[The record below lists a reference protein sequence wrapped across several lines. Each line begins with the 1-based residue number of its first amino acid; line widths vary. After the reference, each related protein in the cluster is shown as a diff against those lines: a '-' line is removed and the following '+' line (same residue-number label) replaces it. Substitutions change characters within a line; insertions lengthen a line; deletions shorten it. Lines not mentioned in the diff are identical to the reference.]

1 MAMNNRVL
9 SIEIGNSFTK
19 ICEMDYKVK
28 KPKVY
33 KVLTV
38 ETPEGIVVDGMLQP
52 TQEYADRMVNA
63 LGTNGIRTKKVIF
76 TISSTRVASREVQ
89 IPNVKASKI
98 EALVKTNAN
107 EYFPVDL
114 TQYEIGHYLAG
125 GLTENGKLRVMALAV
140 PKALLDSYYQLA
152 QMCSW
157 EVECFDY
164 SSNSLYQILRDEK
177 SEKVTMVIKIDENS
191 TIVTVLSAGKVLL
204 QRTVAY
210 GVQDAIDTMIASGAY
225 AVNDPMSAVER
236 FQKKTCLNRVLH
248 PGDKVWEENAGR
260 WEDEDAGNVEVTE
273 ARQKITASLEPLIVG
288 VSRVIDFYDS
298 RNSENPIEKSYVT
311 GLGGSF
317 SGMSKLFTN
326 CLERKVHTL
335 SEMDDKIGMSKA
347 IRSTRPAA
355 YISCLG
361 AVLAPVGL
369 IDKSTQKSKGLTVVS
384 GTNYTF
390 VSVAVLVLGV
400 ILSIAMAATSV
411 TRYLGNVAQNVYL
424 QNRVQELQP
433 AQAVY
438 NDYLAAEAQYDK
450 YTYLYAYTQT
460 PNENLVE
467 FINELEQILPDSFYT
482 NSFSSDQTG
491 ISMSVTVEG
500 KAAAARTIL
509 NIRNM
514 QSIDDVEISN
524 ITDSKDETGT
534 SIVTFSITGSYKVLG
549 VILSIA
555 MAATSVTRYLGN
567 VAQNVYLQNRV
578 QELQPA
584 QAVYN
589 DYLAAEAQYDKYTY
603 LYAYTQTPNEN
614 LVEFINELE
623 QILPDS
629 FYTNSFSSDQT
640 GISMSVTVEGKAAAA
655 RTILNIRNMQSI
667 DDVEISNITDSKD
680 ETGTSIVTF
689 SITGS
694 YKELTDET
702 EESGEAQADTQTA
715 Q

>member
-19 ICEMDYKVK
+19 ICEIDYKVK

-38 ETPEGIVVDGMLQP
+38 ETPEGVVVDGMLQP
-52 TQEYADRMVNA
+52 TQEYADHLVNA
-63 LGTNGIRTKKVIF
+63 LGTNGIRTKRVIF

-89 IPNVKASKI
+89 IPNVKANKI

-107 EYFPVDL
+107 DYFPVDL

-125 GLTENGKLRVMALAV
+125 GLTDEGKLRVMALAV

-152 QMCSW
+152 QMCGW

-177 SEKVTMVIKIDENS
+177 SEKVTMMIKIDENS

-210 GVQDAIDTMIASGAY
+210 GVQDAIETMIASGAY

-248 PGDKVWEENAGR
+248 QGDKVWEENAGR
-260 WEDEDAGNVEVTE
+260 WEDEDAGNVEVTA
-273 ARQKITASLEPLIVG
+273 ARQKITSSLEPLIVG

-298 RNSENPIEKSYVT
+298 RNSNTPIERTYVT

-335 SEMDDKIGMSKA
+335 SDMDDKIGMSKA

-369 IDKSTQKSKGLTVVS
+369 IDKSQQKGKGMTVVS

-400 ILSIAMAATSV
+400 ILSIAMAVTSL
-411 TRYLGNVAQNVYL
+411 TRYFGTVAENVTL
-424 QNRVQELQP
+424 QARVEELQP
-433 AQAVY
+433 AQTVY
-438 NDYLAAEAQYDK
+438 NEYLSAAAQYDK
-450 YTYLYAYTQT
+450 YKYLYEYTEN

-467 FINELEQILPDSFYT
+467 FINELEQILPSSFWT
-482 NSFSSDQTG
+482 NSFSSDMEG

-514 QSIDDVEISN
+514 ESIEDVQISN
-524 ITDSKDETGT
+524 ITDTQNELGESA
-534 SIVTFSITGSYKVLG
+534 VTFSITG
-549 VILSIA
+549 
-555 MAATSVTRYLGN
+555 
-567 VAQNVYLQNRV
+567 
-578 QELQPA
+578 
-584 QAVYN
+584 
-589 DYLAAEAQYDKYTY
+589 TY
-603 LYAYTQTPNEN
+603 ADIHADTEETE
-614 LVEFINELE
+614 
-623 QILPDS
+623 S
-629 FYTNSFSSDQT
+629 T
-640 GISMSVTVEGKAAAA
+640 GDT
-655 RTILNIRNMQSI
+655 
-667 DDVEISNITDSKD
+667 
-680 ETGTSIVTF
+680 TGT
-689 SITGS
+689 
-694 YKELTDET
+694 
-702 EESGEAQADTQTA
+702 TA

>member
-19 ICEMDYKVK
+19 ICEIDYKVK

-52 TQEYADRMVNA
+52 TQDYADQLVNA
-63 LGTNGIRTKKVIF
+63 LGANSIRTKKVIF

-89 IPNVKASKI
+89 IPNVKANKI

-107 EYFPVDL
+107 DYFPVDL
-114 TQYEIGHYLAG
+114 TQYEIGHYMAG
-125 GLTENGKLRVMALAV
+125 GLAENGKLRVMAMAV
-140 PKALLDSYYQLA
+140 PKALLNSYYQLA
-152 QMCSW
+152 QMCGW

-177 SEKVTMVIKIDENS
+177 SEKVTLVIKIDENS

-210 GVQDAIDTMIASGAY
+210 GVQDAIETMISSGAY
-225 AVNDPMSAVER
+225 AVTDPISAVER

-248 PGDKVWEENAGR
+248 QGDKLWEENAGR
-260 WEDEDAGNVEVTE
+260 WEDEDAGNVTIME

-298 RNSENPIEKSYVT
+298 RNGDAPIERSYVT

-335 SEMDDKIGMSKA
+335 SEVDKIGMSKA

-390 VSVAVLVLGV
+390 VSVAVLVLGI
-400 ILSIAMAATSV
+400 ILSIAMAVTSL
-411 TRYLGNVAQNVYL
+411 TRYFGTVAENVAL
-424 QNRVQELQP
+424 QARVEELQP

-438 NDYLAAEAQYDK
+438 NDYLATAAQYDK
-450 YTYLYAYTQT
+450 YQYLYEYTEN

-467 FINELEQILPDSFYT
+467 FINELEQILPSSFWT
-482 NSFSSDQTG
+482 NSFSSDQEG
-491 ISMSVTVEG
+491 ISMSVSVVG
-500 KAAAARTIL
+500 KEAAARTIL

-514 QSIDDVEISN
+514 KSIQDVQISN
-524 ITDSKDETGT
+524 ITDTKNELEESA
-534 SIVTFSITGSYKVLG
+534 VTFSITG
-549 VILSIA
+549 
-555 MAATSVTRYLGN
+555 
-567 VAQNVYLQNRV
+567 
-578 QELQPA
+578 
-584 QAVYN
+584 
-589 DYLAAEAQYDKYTY
+589 TY
-603 LYAYTQTPNEN
+603 ADIHADTE
-614 LVEFINELE
+614 
-623 QILPDS
+623 
-629 FYTNSFSSDQT
+629 
-640 GISMSVTVEGKAAAA
+640 
-655 RTILNIRNMQSI
+655 
-667 DDVEISNITDSKD
+667 
-680 ETGTSIVTF
+680 
-689 SITGS
+689 
-694 YKELTDET
+694 ET
-702 EESGEAQADTQTA
+702 ESTGDAAGTTA

>member
-19 ICEMDYKVK
+19 ICEIDYKVK

-38 ETPEGIVVDGMLQP
+38 ETPEGVVVDGMLQP
-52 TQEYADRMVNA
+52 TQEYADHLVNA
-63 LGTNGIRTKKVIF
+63 LGTNSIRTRKVIF

-89 IPNVKASKI
+89 IPNVKANKI

-107 EYFPVDL
+107 DYFPVDL
-114 TQYEIGHYLAG
+114 TQYEMGHYLAG
-125 GLTENGKLRVMALAV
+125 GLTEEGKLRVMALAV

-152 QMCSW
+152 QMCGW

-177 SEKVTMVIKIDENS
+177 SEKVTMMIKIDENS

-210 GVQDAIDTMIASGAY
+210 GVQDAIETMIASGAY

-248 PGDKVWEENAGR
+248 PGDKLWEENAGR
-260 WEDEDAGNVEVTE
+260 WEDEDAGNAEVTA
-273 ARQKITASLEPLIVG
+273 ARQKITSSLEPLIVG

-298 RNSENPIEKSYVT
+298 RNSDTPIERTYVT

-369 IDKSTQKSKGLTVVS
+369 IDKSTQKAKGLTVVS

-390 VSVAVLVLGV
+390 VSVAILVLGV
-400 ILSIAMAATSV
+400 ILSIAMAVTSL
-411 TRYLGNVAQNVYL
+411 TRYFGTVAENVAL
-424 QNRVQELQP
+424 QARVEELQP
-433 AQAVY
+433 AQTVY
-438 NDYLAAEAQYDK
+438 NEYLSAAAQYDK
-450 YTYLYAYTQT
+450 YKYLYEYTEN

-467 FINELEQILPDSFYT
+467 FINELEQILPSSFWT
-482 NSFSSDQTG
+482 NSFSSDMEG

-500 KAAAARTIL
+500 KATAARTIL

-514 QSIDDVEISN
+514 ESIEDVQISN
-524 ITDSKDETGT
+524 ITDTQNELGESA
-534 SIVTFSITGSYKVLG
+534 VTFSITG
-549 VILSIA
+549 
-555 MAATSVTRYLGN
+555 
-567 VAQNVYLQNRV
+567 
-578 QELQPA
+578 
-584 QAVYN
+584 
-589 DYLAAEAQYDKYTY
+589 TY
-603 LYAYTQTPNEN
+603 ADIHADTEETE
-614 LVEFINELE
+614 
-623 QILPDS
+623 S
-629 FYTNSFSSDQT
+629 T
-640 GISMSVTVEGKAAAA
+640 GDT
-655 RTILNIRNMQSI
+655 
-667 DDVEISNITDSKD
+667 
-680 ETGTSIVTF
+680 TGT
-689 SITGS
+689 
-694 YKELTDET
+694 
-702 EESGEAQADTQTA
+702 TA

>member
-1 MAMNNRVL
+1 MNNRVL

-19 ICEMDYKVK
+19 ICEIDYKVK

-38 ETPEGIVVDGMLQP
+38 ETPEGVVVDGMLQP
-52 TQEYADRMVNA
+52 TQEYADHLVNA
-63 LGTNGIRTKKVIF
+63 LGTNGIRTKRVIF

-89 IPNVKASKI
+89 IPNVKANKI

-107 EYFPVDL
+107 DYFPVDL

-125 GLTENGKLRVMALAV
+125 GLTEEGKLRVMALAV
-140 PKALLDSYYQLA
+140 PKALLNSYYQLA
-152 QMCSW
+152 QMCGW

-177 SEKVTMVIKIDENS
+177 SEKVTMMIKIDENS

-210 GVQDAIDTMIASGAY
+210 GVQDAIETMIASGAY

-248 PGDKVWEENAGR
+248 QGDKVWEENAGR
-260 WEDEDAGNVEVTE
+260 WEDEDAGNVEVTA

-298 RNSENPIEKSYVT
+298 RNGDTPIERTYVT

-335 SEMDDKIGMSKA
+335 SDMDDKIGMSKA

-369 IDKSTQKSKGLTVVS
+369 IDKSQQKAKGMTVVS

-400 ILSIAMAATSV
+400 ILSIAMAVTSL
-411 TRYLGNVAQNVYL
+411 TRYFGTVAENVAL
-424 QNRVQELQP
+424 QERVEELQP
-433 AQAVY
+433 AQTVY
-438 NDYLAAEAQYDK
+438 NEYLSTAAQYDK
-450 YTYLYAYTQT
+450 YKYLYEYTEN

-467 FINELEQILPDSFYT
+467 FINELEQILPSSFWT
-482 NSFSSDQTG
+482 NSFSSDMEG

-514 QSIDDVEISN
+514 ESIEDVQISN
-524 ITDSKDETGT
+524 ITDTQNELGESA
-534 SIVTFSITGSYKVLG
+534 VTFSITG
-549 VILSIA
+549 
-555 MAATSVTRYLGN
+555 
-567 VAQNVYLQNRV
+567 
-578 QELQPA
+578 
-584 QAVYN
+584 
-589 DYLAAEAQYDKYTY
+589 TY
-603 LYAYTQTPNEN
+603 ADIHADTEETE
-614 LVEFINELE
+614 
-623 QILPDS
+623 S
-629 FYTNSFSSDQT
+629 T
-640 GISMSVTVEGKAAAA
+640 GDT
-655 RTILNIRNMQSI
+655 
-667 DDVEISNITDSKD
+667 
-680 ETGTSIVTF
+680 TGT
-689 SITGS
+689 
-694 YKELTDET
+694 
-702 EESGEAQADTQTA
+702 TA

>member
-19 ICEMDYKVK
+19 ICEIDYKVK

-38 ETPEGIVVDGMLQP
+38 ETPEGVVVDGMLQP
-52 TQEYADRMVNA
+52 TQEYADHLVNA
-63 LGTNGIRTKKVIF
+63 LGTNGIHTRRVIF

-89 IPNVKASKI
+89 IPNVKANKI

-107 EYFPVDL
+107 DYFPVDL

-125 GLTENGKLRVMALAV
+125 GLTEEGKLRVMALAV

-152 QMCSW
+152 QMCGW

-177 SEKVTMVIKIDENS
+177 SEKVTMMIKIDENS

-210 GVQDAIDTMIASGAY
+210 GVQDAIETMIASGAY

-248 PGDKVWEENAGR
+248 QGDKLWEENAGR
-260 WEDEDAGNVEVTE
+260 WEDEDAGNVEVTA
-273 ARQKITASLEPLIVG
+273 ARQKITSSLEPLIVG

-298 RNSENPIEKSYVT
+298 RNSNTPIERTYVT

-335 SEMDDKIGMSKA
+335 SDMDDKIGMSKA

-369 IDKSTQKSKGLTVVS
+369 IDKSQQKAKGMTVVS

-390 VSVAVLVLGV
+390 VSVAILVLGV
-400 ILSIAMAATSV
+400 ILSIAMAVTSL
-411 TRYLGNVAQNVYL
+411 TRYFGTVAENVAL
-424 QNRVQELQP
+424 QARVEELQP
-433 AQAVY
+433 AQTVY
-438 NDYLAAEAQYDK
+438 NEYLSAAAQYDK
-450 YTYLYAYTQT
+450 YKYLYEYTEN

-482 NSFSSDQTG
+482 DSFSSDQTG
-491 ISMSVTVEG
+491 ISMTVNVEG

-514 QSIDDVEISN
+514 ESIEDVQISN
-524 ITDSKDETGT
+524 ITDNQDEMGGSWVMFSMTGT
-534 SIVTFSITGSYKVLG
+534 YRE
-549 VILSIA
+549 LS
-555 MAATSVTRYLGN
+555 
-567 VAQNVYLQNRV
+567 
-578 QELQPA
+578 
-584 QAVYN
+584 
-589 DYLAAEAQYDKYTY
+589 
-603 LYAYTQTPNEN
+603 
-614 LVEFINELE
+614 
-623 QILPDS
+623 
-629 FYTNSFSSDQT
+629 
-640 GISMSVTVEGKAAAA
+640 
-655 RTILNIRNMQSI
+655 
-667 DDVEISNITDSKD
+667 
-680 ETGTSIVTF
+680 
-689 SITGS
+689 
-694 YKELTDET
+694 DET
-702 EESGEAQADTQTA
+702 EETGETVESTQSV

>member
-9 SIEIGNSFTK
+9 SIEISNSFTK
-19 ICEMDYKVK
+19 ICEIDYKVK

-38 ETPEGIVVDGMLQP
+38 ETPEGVVVDGMLQP
-52 TQEYADRMVNA
+52 TQEYADHLVNA
-63 LGTNGIRTKKVIF
+63 LGTNGIHTKRVIF

-89 IPNVKASKI
+89 IPNVKANKI

-107 EYFPVDL
+107 DYFPVDL

-125 GLTENGKLRVMALAV
+125 GLTEEGKLRVMALAV

-152 QMCSW
+152 QMCGW

-177 SEKVTMVIKIDENS
+177 TETVTMMIKIDENS

-210 GVQDAIDTMIASGAY
+210 GVQDAIETMIASGAY

-248 PGDKVWEENAGR
+248 QGDKLWEENAGR
-260 WEDEDAGNVEVTE
+260 WEDEDAGNVEVTA
-273 ARQKITASLEPLIVG
+273 ARQKITSSLEPLIVG

-298 RNSENPIEKSYVT
+298 RNSNTPIERTYVT

-335 SEMDDKIGMSKA
+335 SDMDDKIGMSKA

-369 IDKSTQKSKGLTVVS
+369 IDKSQQKGKGMTVVS

-400 ILSIAMAATSV
+400 ILSIAMAVTSL
-411 TRYLGNVAQNVYL
+411 TRYFGTVAENVAL
-424 QNRVQELQP
+424 QARVEELQP
-433 AQAVY
+433 AQTVY
-438 NDYLAAEAQYDK
+438 NEYLSTAAQYDK
-450 YTYLYAYTQT
+450 YKYLYEYTEN

-482 NSFSSDQTG
+482 DSFSSDQTG
-491 ISMSVTVEG
+491 ISMTVNVEG

-514 QSIDDVEISN
+514 ESIEDVQISN
-524 ITDSKDETGT
+524 ITDNQDEMGGSWVMFSMTGT
-534 SIVTFSITGSYKVLG
+534 YRE
-549 VILSIA
+549 LS
-555 MAATSVTRYLGN
+555 
-567 VAQNVYLQNRV
+567 
-578 QELQPA
+578 
-584 QAVYN
+584 
-589 DYLAAEAQYDKYTY
+589 
-603 LYAYTQTPNEN
+603 
-614 LVEFINELE
+614 
-623 QILPDS
+623 
-629 FYTNSFSSDQT
+629 
-640 GISMSVTVEGKAAAA
+640 
-655 RTILNIRNMQSI
+655 
-667 DDVEISNITDSKD
+667 
-680 ETGTSIVTF
+680 
-689 SITGS
+689 
-694 YKELTDET
+694 DET
-702 EESGEAQADTQTA
+702 EETGETVESTQSV

>member
-1 MAMNNRVL
+1 MNNRVL
-9 SIEIGNSFTK
+9 SIEISNSFTK
-19 ICEMDYKVK
+19 ICEIDYKVK

-38 ETPEGIVVDGMLQP
+38 ETPEGVVVDGMLQP
-52 TQEYADRMVNA
+52 TQEYADHLVNA
-63 LGTNGIRTKKVIF
+63 LGTNGIHTKRVIF

-89 IPNVKASKI
+89 IPNVKANKI

-107 EYFPVDL
+107 DYFPVDL

-125 GLTENGKLRVMALAV
+125 GLTEEGKLRVMALAV

-152 QMCSW
+152 QMCGW

-177 SEKVTMVIKIDENS
+177 SEKVTMMIKIDENN

-210 GVQDAIDTMIASGAY
+210 GVQDAIETMIASGAY

-248 PGDKVWEENAGR
+248 QGDKLWEENAGR
-260 WEDEDAGNVEVTE
+260 WEDEDAGNVEVTA
-273 ARQKITASLEPLIVG
+273 ARQKITATLEPLIVG
-288 VSRVIDFYDS
+288 VNRVIDFYDS
-298 RNSENPIEKSYVT
+298 RNGDTPIERTYVT

-335 SEMDDKIGMSKA
+335 SDMEDKIGMSKA

-369 IDKSTQKSKGLTVVS
+369 IDKSQQKAKGMTVVS

-400 ILSIAMAATSV
+400 ILSIAMAVTSL
-411 TRYLGNVAQNVYL
+411 TRYFGTVAENVAL
-424 QNRVQELQP
+424 QARVEELQP

-438 NDYLAAEAQYDK
+438 NEYLSTAAQYDK
-450 YTYLYAYTQT
+450 YKYLYEYTEN

-467 FINELEQILPDSFYT
+467 FINELEQILPSSFWT
-482 NSFSSDQTG
+482 NSFSSDMEG

-514 QSIDDVEISN
+514 ESIEDVQISN
-524 ITDSKDETGT
+524 ITDTQNELGESA
-534 SIVTFSITGSYKVLG
+534 VTFSITG
-549 VILSIA
+549 
-555 MAATSVTRYLGN
+555 
-567 VAQNVYLQNRV
+567 
-578 QELQPA
+578 
-584 QAVYN
+584 
-589 DYLAAEAQYDKYTY
+589 TY
-603 LYAYTQTPNEN
+603 ADIHADTEETE
-614 LVEFINELE
+614 
-623 QILPDS
+623 S
-629 FYTNSFSSDQT
+629 T
-640 GISMSVTVEGKAAAA
+640 GDT
-655 RTILNIRNMQSI
+655 
-667 DDVEISNITDSKD
+667 
-680 ETGTSIVTF
+680 TGT
-689 SITGS
+689 
-694 YKELTDET
+694 
-702 EESGEAQADTQTA
+702 TA

>member
-1 MAMNNRVL
+1 MNNRVL

-19 ICEMDYKVK
+19 ICEIDYKVK

-38 ETPEGIVVDGMLQP
+38 ETPEGVVVDGMLQP
-52 TQEYADRMVNA
+52 TQEYADHLVNA
-63 LGTNGIRTKKVIF
+63 LGTNGIHTRRVIF

-89 IPNVKASKI
+89 IPNVKANKI

-107 EYFPVDL
+107 DYFPVDL

-125 GLTENGKLRVMALAV
+125 GLTEEGKLRVMALAV

-152 QMCSW
+152 QMCGW

-177 SEKVTMVIKIDENS
+177 SEKVTMMIKIDENS

-210 GVQDAIDTMIASGAY
+210 GVQDAIETMIASGAY

-248 PGDKVWEENAGR
+248 QGDKLWEENAGR
-260 WEDEDAGNVEVTE
+260 WEDEDAGNVEVTA

-298 RNSENPIEKSYVT
+298 RNSDTPIERTYVT

-369 IDKSTQKSKGLTVVS
+369 IDKSTQKAKGLTVVS

-400 ILSIAMAATSV
+400 ILSIAMAVTSL
-411 TRYLGNVAQNVYL
+411 TRYFGTVAENVTL
-424 QNRVQELQP
+424 QARVEELQP
-433 AQAVY
+433 AQTVY
-438 NDYLAAEAQYDK
+438 NEYLSAAAQYDK
-450 YTYLYAYTQT
+450 YKYLYEYTEN

-467 FINELEQILPDSFYT
+467 FINELEQILPSSFWT
-482 NSFSSDQTG
+482 NSFSSDMEG

-514 QSIDDVEISN
+514 ESIEDVQISN
-524 ITDSKDETGT
+524 ITDTQNELGESA
-534 SIVTFSITGSYKVLG
+534 VTFSITG
-549 VILSIA
+549 
-555 MAATSVTRYLGN
+555 
-567 VAQNVYLQNRV
+567 
-578 QELQPA
+578 
-584 QAVYN
+584 
-589 DYLAAEAQYDKYTY
+589 TY
-603 LYAYTQTPNEN
+603 ADIHADTEETE
-614 LVEFINELE
+614 
-623 QILPDS
+623 S
-629 FYTNSFSSDQT
+629 T
-640 GISMSVTVEGKAAAA
+640 GDT
-655 RTILNIRNMQSI
+655 
-667 DDVEISNITDSKD
+667 
-680 ETGTSIVTF
+680 TGT
-689 SITGS
+689 
-694 YKELTDET
+694 
-702 EESGEAQADTQTA
+702 TA

>member
-1 MAMNNRVL
+1 MNNRVL

-19 ICEMDYKVK
+19 ICEIDYKVK

-38 ETPEGIVVDGMLQP
+38 ETPEGVVVDGMLQP
-52 TQEYADRMVNA
+52 TQEYADHLVNA
-63 LGTNGIRTKKVIF
+63 LGTNGIRTKRVIF

-89 IPNVKASKI
+89 IPNVKANKI

-107 EYFPVDL
+107 DYFPVDL

-125 GLTENGKLRVMALAV
+125 GLTEEGKLRVMALAV

-152 QMCSW
+152 QMCGW

-177 SEKVTMVIKIDENS
+177 SEKVTMMIKIDENS

-210 GVQDAIDTMIASGAY
+210 GVQDAIETMIASGAY

-248 PGDKVWEENAGR
+248 QGDKLWEENAGR
-260 WEDEDAGNVEVTE
+260 WEDEDAGNVEVTA

-298 RNSENPIEKSYVT
+298 RNSDTPIERTYVT

-347 IRSTRPAA
+347 IRSTRPEA

-369 IDKSTQKSKGLTVVS
+369 IDKSTQKAKGLTVVS

-400 ILSIAMAATSV
+400 ILSIAMAVTSL
-411 TRYLGNVAQNVYL
+411 TRYFGTVAENVTL
-424 QNRVQELQP
+424 QARVEELQP
-433 AQAVY
+433 AQTVY
-438 NDYLAAEAQYDK
+438 NEYLSAAAQYDK
-450 YTYLYAYTQT
+450 YKYLYEYTEN

-467 FINELEQILPDSFYT
+467 FINELEQILPSSFWT
-482 NSFSSDQTG
+482 NSFSSDMEG

-514 QSIDDVEISN
+514 ESIEDVQISN
-524 ITDSKDETGT
+524 ITDAQNELGESA
-534 SIVTFSITGSYKVLG
+534 VTFSITGTYADIHADSEEAENTG
-549 VILSIA
+549 D
-555 MAATSVTRYLGN
+555 AA
-567 VAQNVYLQNRV
+567 
-578 QELQPA
+578 
-584 QAVYN
+584 
-589 DYLAAEAQYDKYTY
+589 
-603 LYAYTQTPNEN
+603 
-614 LVEFINELE
+614 
-623 QILPDS
+623 
-629 FYTNSFSSDQT
+629 
-640 GISMSVTVEGKAAAA
+640 
-655 RTILNIRNMQSI
+655 
-667 DDVEISNITDSKD
+667 
-680 ETGTSIVTF
+680 GT
-689 SITGS
+689 
-694 YKELTDET
+694 
-702 EESGEAQADTQTA
+702 TA

>member
-19 ICEMDYKVK
+19 ICEIDYKVK

-38 ETPEGIVVDGMLQP
+38 ETPEGVVVDGMLQP
-52 TQEYADRMVNA
+52 TQEYADHLVNA
-63 LGTNGIRTKKVIF
+63 LGTNGIRTKRVIF

-89 IPNVKASKI
+89 IPNVKANKI

-107 EYFPVDL
+107 DYFPVDL

-125 GLTENGKLRVMALAV
+125 GLTEEGKLRVMALAV
-140 PKALLDSYYQLA
+140 PKALLNSYYQLA
-152 QMCSW
+152 QMCGW

-177 SEKVTMVIKIDENS
+177 SEKVTMMIKIDENN

-210 GVQDAIDTMIASGAY
+210 GVQDAIETMIASGAY
-225 AVNDPMSAVER
+225 AVSDPMSAVER

-248 PGDKVWEENAGR
+248 QGDKLWEENAGR
-260 WEDEDAGNVEVTE
+260 WEDEDAGNAEVTA
-273 ARQKITASLEPLIVG
+273 ARQKITSSLEPLIVG

-298 RNSENPIEKSYVT
+298 RNSNTPIERTYVT

-335 SEMDDKIGMSKA
+335 SDMDDKIGMSKA

-369 IDKSTQKSKGLTVVS
+369 IDKSQQKAKGMTVVS

-390 VSVAVLVLGV
+390 VSVAILVLGV
-400 ILSIAMAATSV
+400 ILSIAMAVTSL
-411 TRYLGNVAQNVYL
+411 TRYFGTVAENVAL
-424 QNRVQELQP
+424 QARVEELQP
-433 AQAVY
+433 TQTVY
-438 NDYLAAEAQYDK
+438 NEYLSAAAQYDK
-450 YTYLYAYTQT
+450 YKYLYEYTEN

-482 NSFSSDQTG
+482 DSFSSDQTG
-491 ISMSVTVEG
+491 ISMTVNVEG

-514 QSIDDVEISN
+514 ESIEDVQISN
-524 ITDSKDETGT
+524 ITDNQDEMGGSWVMFSMTGT
-534 SIVTFSITGSYKVLG
+534 YRE
-549 VILSIA
+549 LS
-555 MAATSVTRYLGN
+555 
-567 VAQNVYLQNRV
+567 
-578 QELQPA
+578 
-584 QAVYN
+584 
-589 DYLAAEAQYDKYTY
+589 
-603 LYAYTQTPNEN
+603 
-614 LVEFINELE
+614 
-623 QILPDS
+623 
-629 FYTNSFSSDQT
+629 
-640 GISMSVTVEGKAAAA
+640 
-655 RTILNIRNMQSI
+655 
-667 DDVEISNITDSKD
+667 
-680 ETGTSIVTF
+680 
-689 SITGS
+689 
-694 YKELTDET
+694 DET
-702 EESGEAQADTQTA
+702 EETGETVESTQSV

>member
-1 MAMNNRVL
+1 MNNRVL

-19 ICEMDYKVK
+19 ICEIDYKVK

-38 ETPEGIVVDGMLQP
+38 ETPEGVVVDGMLQP
-52 TQEYADRMVNA
+52 TQEYADRMVSA
-63 LGTNGIRTKKVIF
+63 LGTNGIRTKRVIF

-107 EYFPVDL
+107 DYFPVDL

-125 GLTENGKLRVMALAV
+125 GLTEDGKLRVMALAV
-140 PKALLDSYYQLA
+140 PKALLNSYYQLA
-152 QMCSW
+152 QMCGW

-177 SEKVTMVIKIDENS
+177 SEKVTMMIKIDENN

-210 GVQDAIDTMIASGAY
+210 GVQDAIETMIASGAY

-248 PGDKVWEENAGR
+248 QGDKLWEENAGR
-260 WEDEDAGNVEVTE
+260 WEDEDAGNVEVTA

-298 RNSENPIEKSYVT
+298 RNGDTPIERTYVT

-335 SEMDDKIGMSKA
+335 SDMDDKIGMSKA

-369 IDKSTQKSKGLTVVS
+369 IDKSQQKTKGMTVVS

-400 ILSIAMAATSV
+400 ILSIAMAVTSL
-411 TRYLGNVAQNVYL
+411 TRYFGTVAENVAL
-424 QNRVQELQP
+424 QARVEELQP

-438 NDYLAAEAQYDK
+438 NEYLSAAAQYDK
-450 YTYLYAYTQT
+450 YKYLYEYTEN

-482 NSFSSDQTG
+482 DSFSSDQTG
-491 ISMSVTVEG
+491 ISMTVNVEG

-514 QSIDDVEISN
+514 ESIEDVQISN
-524 ITDSKDETGT
+524 ITDNQDEMGGSWVMFSMTGT
-534 SIVTFSITGSYKVLG
+534 YRE
-549 VILSIA
+549 LS
-555 MAATSVTRYLGN
+555 
-567 VAQNVYLQNRV
+567 
-578 QELQPA
+578 
-584 QAVYN
+584 
-589 DYLAAEAQYDKYTY
+589 
-603 LYAYTQTPNEN
+603 
-614 LVEFINELE
+614 
-623 QILPDS
+623 
-629 FYTNSFSSDQT
+629 
-640 GISMSVTVEGKAAAA
+640 
-655 RTILNIRNMQSI
+655 
-667 DDVEISNITDSKD
+667 
-680 ETGTSIVTF
+680 
-689 SITGS
+689 
-694 YKELTDET
+694 DET
-702 EESGEAQADTQTA
+702 EETGETVESTQSV

>member
-19 ICEMDYKVK
+19 ICEIDYKVK

-38 ETPEGIVVDGMLQP
+38 ETPEGVVVDGMLQP
-52 TQEYADRMVNA
+52 TQEYADHLVNA
-63 LGTNGIRTKKVIF
+63 LGTNGIRTKRVIF

-107 EYFPVDL
+107 DYFPVDL

-125 GLTENGKLRVMALAV
+125 GLTEDGKLRVMALAV
-140 PKALLDSYYQLA
+140 PKALLNSYYQLA
-152 QMCSW
+152 QMCGW

-177 SEKVTMVIKIDENS
+177 SEKVTMMIKIDENN

-210 GVQDAIDTMIASGAY
+210 GVQDAIETMIASGAY

-248 PGDKVWEENAGR
+248 QGDKLWEENAGR
-260 WEDEDAGNVEVTE
+260 WEDEDAGNVEVTA
-273 ARQKITASLEPLIVG
+273 ARQKITSSLEPLIVG

-298 RNSENPIEKSYVT
+298 RNGDTPIERTYVT

-335 SEMDDKIGMSKA
+335 SDMDDKIGMSKA

-369 IDKSTQKSKGLTVVS
+369 IDKSQQKAKGMTVVS

-400 ILSIAMAATSV
+400 ILSIAMAVTSL
-411 TRYLGNVAQNVYL
+411 TRYFGTVAENVAL
-424 QNRVQELQP
+424 QARVEELQP

-438 NDYLAAEAQYDK
+438 NEYLSAAAQYDK
-450 YTYLYAYTQT
+450 YKYLYEYTEN

-482 NSFSSDQTG
+482 DSFSSDQTG
-491 ISMSVTVEG
+491 ISMTVNVEG

-514 QSIDDVEISN
+514 ESIEDVQISN
-524 ITDSKDETGT
+524 ITDNQDEMGGSWVMFSMTGT
-534 SIVTFSITGSYKVLG
+534 YRE
-549 VILSIA
+549 LS
-555 MAATSVTRYLGN
+555 
-567 VAQNVYLQNRV
+567 
-578 QELQPA
+578 
-584 QAVYN
+584 
-589 DYLAAEAQYDKYTY
+589 
-603 LYAYTQTPNEN
+603 
-614 LVEFINELE
+614 
-623 QILPDS
+623 
-629 FYTNSFSSDQT
+629 
-640 GISMSVTVEGKAAAA
+640 
-655 RTILNIRNMQSI
+655 
-667 DDVEISNITDSKD
+667 
-680 ETGTSIVTF
+680 
-689 SITGS
+689 
-694 YKELTDET
+694 DET
-702 EESGEAQADTQTA
+702 EETGETVESTQSV

>member
-1 MAMNNRVL
+1 MNNRVL
-9 SIEIGNSFTK
+9 SIEISNSFTK
-19 ICEMDYKVK
+19 ICEIDYKVK

-38 ETPEGIVVDGMLQP
+38 ETPEGVVVDGMLQP
-52 TQEYADRMVNA
+52 TQEYADHLVNA
-63 LGTNGIRTKKVIF
+63 LGTNGIHTKRVIF

-89 IPNVKASKI
+89 IPNVKANKI

-107 EYFPVDL
+107 DYFPVDL

-125 GLTENGKLRVMALAV
+125 GLTEEGKLRVMALAV

-152 QMCSW
+152 QMCGW

-177 SEKVTMVIKIDENS
+177 SEKVTMMIKIDENN

-210 GVQDAIDTMIASGAY
+210 GVQDAIETMIASGAY

-248 PGDKVWEENAGR
+248 QGDKLWEENAGR
-260 WEDEDAGNVEVTE
+260 WEDEDAGNVEVTA
-273 ARQKITASLEPLIVG
+273 ARQKITSSLETLIVG

-298 RNSENPIEKSYVT
+298 RNGDNPIQKTFVT

-335 SEMDDKIGMSKA
+335 SDMEDKIGMSKA

-355 YISCLG
+355 YMSCLG

-369 IDKSTQKSKGLTVVS
+369 IDKSQQKAKGMTVVS

-400 ILSIAMAATSV
+400 ILSIAMAVTSL
-411 TRYLGNVAQNVYL
+411 TRYFGTVAENVAL
-424 QNRVQELQP
+424 QARVEELQP

-438 NDYLAAEAQYDK
+438 NDYLATAAQYDK
-450 YTYLYAYTQT
+450 YQYLYEYTEN

-467 FINELEQILPDSFYT
+467 FINELEQILPSSFWT
-482 NSFSSDQTG
+482 NSFSSDMEG

-514 QSIDDVEISN
+514 ESIEDVQISN
-524 ITDSKDETGT
+524 ITDAQNELGESA
-534 SIVTFSITGSYKVLG
+534 VTFSITGTYADIHADSEEAENTG
-549 VILSIA
+549 DAAGTIA
-555 MAATSVTRYLGN
+555 
-567 VAQNVYLQNRV
+567 Q
-578 QELQPA
+578 
-584 QAVYN
+584 
-589 DYLAAEAQYDKYTY
+589 
-603 LYAYTQTPNEN
+603 
-614 LVEFINELE
+614 
-623 QILPDS
+623 
-629 FYTNSFSSDQT
+629 
-640 GISMSVTVEGKAAAA
+640 
-655 RTILNIRNMQSI
+655 
-667 DDVEISNITDSKD
+667 
-680 ETGTSIVTF
+680 
-689 SITGS
+689 
-694 YKELTDET
+694 
-702 EESGEAQADTQTA
+702 
-715 Q
+715 

>member
-19 ICEMDYKVK
+19 ICEIDYKVK

-38 ETPEGIVVDGMLQP
+38 ETQEGVVVDGMLQP
-52 TQEYADRMVNA
+52 TQEYADHLVNA
-63 LGTNGIRTKKVIF
+63 LGTNGIRTRKVIF

-89 IPNVKASKI
+89 IPNVKANKI

-107 EYFPVDL
+107 DYFPVDL

-125 GLTENGKLRVMALAV
+125 GLTEDGKLRVMALAV
-140 PKALLDSYYQLA
+140 PKALLNSYYQLA
-152 QMCSW
+152 QMCGW

-177 SEKVTMVIKIDENS
+177 TETVTMMIKIDENS

-210 GVQDAIDTMIASGAY
+210 GVQDAIETMIASGAY

-248 PGDKVWEENAGR
+248 PGDRLWEENAGR
-260 WEDEDAGNVEVTE
+260 WEDEDAGNVEVTA
-273 ARQKITASLEPLIVG
+273 ARQKITSSLEPLIVG

-298 RNSENPIEKSYVT
+298 RNGDNPIQKTFVT

-335 SEMDDKIGMSKA
+335 SDMEDKIGMSKA

-369 IDKSTQKSKGLTVVS
+369 IDKSQQKTKGMTVVS

-400 ILSIAMAATSV
+400 ILSIAMAVTSL
-411 TRYLGNVAQNVYL
+411 TRYFGTVAENVAL
-424 QNRVQELQP
+424 QARVEELQP

-438 NDYLAAEAQYDK
+438 NDYLATAAQYDK
-450 YTYLYAYTQT
+450 YQYLYEYTEN

-467 FINELEQILPDSFYT
+467 FINELEQILPSSFWT
-482 NSFSSDQTG
+482 NSFSSDMEG

-514 QSIDDVEISN
+514 ESIEDVQISN
-524 ITDSKDETGT
+524 ITDAQNELGESA
-534 SIVTFSITGSYKVLG
+534 VTFSITGTYADIHADSEEAENTG
-549 VILSIA
+549 D
-555 MAATSVTRYLGN
+555 AA
-567 VAQNVYLQNRV
+567 
-578 QELQPA
+578 
-584 QAVYN
+584 
-589 DYLAAEAQYDKYTY
+589 
-603 LYAYTQTPNEN
+603 
-614 LVEFINELE
+614 
-623 QILPDS
+623 
-629 FYTNSFSSDQT
+629 
-640 GISMSVTVEGKAAAA
+640 
-655 RTILNIRNMQSI
+655 
-667 DDVEISNITDSKD
+667 
-680 ETGTSIVTF
+680 GT
-689 SITGS
+689 
-694 YKELTDET
+694 
-702 EESGEAQADTQTA
+702 TA

>member
-1 MAMNNRVL
+1 MNNRVL

-19 ICEMDYKVK
+19 ICEIDYKVK

-52 TQEYADRMVNA
+52 TQEYADHLVNA
-63 LGTNGIRTKKVIF
+63 LGTNGIRTKRVIF

-89 IPNVKASKI
+89 IPNVKANKI

-107 EYFPVDL
+107 DYFPVDL

-125 GLTENGKLRVMALAV
+125 GLTEEGKLRVMALAV
-140 PKALLDSYYQLA
+140 PKALLNSYYQLA
-152 QMCSW
+152 QMCGW

-177 SEKVTMVIKIDENS
+177 SEKVTMMIKIDENS

-210 GVQDAIDTMIASGAY
+210 GVQDAIETMIASGAY
-225 AVNDPMSAVER
+225 AVSNPMSAVER

-248 PGDKVWEENAGR
+248 PGDKLWEENAGR
-260 WEDEDAGNVEVTE
+260 WEDEDAGNAEVTA
-273 ARQKITASLEPLIVG
+273 ARQKITSSLEPLIVG

-298 RNSENPIEKSYVT
+298 RNSNTPIERTYVT

-335 SEMDDKIGMSKA
+335 SDMDDKIGMSKA

-369 IDKSTQKSKGLTVVS
+369 IDKSQQKGKGMTVVS

-400 ILSIAMAATSV
+400 ILSIAMAVTSL
-411 TRYLGNVAQNVYL
+411 TRYFGTVAENVAL
-424 QNRVQELQP
+424 QARVEELQP
-433 AQAVY
+433 AQTVY
-438 NDYLAAEAQYDK
+438 NEYLSAAAQYDK
-450 YTYLYAYTQT
+450 YKYLYEYTEN

-467 FINELEQILPDSFYT
+467 FINELEQILPSSFWT
-482 NSFSSDQTG
+482 NSFSSDLEG
-491 ISMSVTVEG
+491 ISMSVSVVG
-500 KAAAARTIL
+500 KEAAARTIL

-514 QSIDDVEISN
+514 KSISDVQISN
-524 ITDSKDETGT
+524 ITDTQNEIGEST
-534 SIVTFSITGSYKVLG
+534 VTFSITG
-549 VILSIA
+549 
-555 MAATSVTRYLGN
+555 
-567 VAQNVYLQNRV
+567 
-578 QELQPA
+578 
-584 QAVYN
+584 
-589 DYLAAEAQYDKYTY
+589 TY
-603 LYAYTQTPNEN
+603 ADLNE
-614 LVEFINELE
+614 
-623 QILPDS
+623 
-629 FYTNSFSSDQT
+629 
-640 GISMSVTVEGKAAAA
+640 
-655 RTILNIRNMQSI
+655 
-667 DDVEISNITDSKD
+667 
-680 ETGTSIVTF
+680 
-689 SITGS
+689 
-694 YKELTDET
+694 ET
-702 EESGEAQADTQTA
+702 EETGETSGTTA

>member
-1 MAMNNRVL
+1 MNNRVL

-19 ICEMDYKVK
+19 ICEIDYKVK

-38 ETPEGIVVDGMLQP
+38 ETPEGVVVDGMLQP
-52 TQEYADRMVNA
+52 TQEYADHLVNA
-63 LGTNGIRTKKVIF
+63 LGTNGIRTKRVIF

-89 IPNVKASKI
+89 IPNVKANKI

-107 EYFPVDL
+107 DYFPVDL

-125 GLTENGKLRVMALAV
+125 GLTEEGKLRVMALAV

-152 QMCSW
+152 QMCGW

-177 SEKVTMVIKIDENS
+177 SEKVTMMIKIDENN

-210 GVQDAIDTMIASGAY
+210 GVQDAIETMIASGAY

-248 PGDKVWEENAGR
+248 QGDKLWEENAGR
-260 WEDEDAGNVEVTE
+260 WEDEDAGNVEVTA
-273 ARQKITASLEPLIVG
+273 ARQKITSTLEPLIVG
-288 VSRVIDFYDS
+288 VNRVIDFYDS
-298 RNSENPIEKSYVT
+298 RNSNTPIERTYVT

-335 SEMDDKIGMSKA
+335 SDMDDKIGMSKA

-369 IDKSTQKSKGLTVVS
+369 IDKSTQKAKGLTVVS

-400 ILSIAMAATSV
+400 ILSIAMAVTSL
-411 TRYLGNVAQNVYL
+411 TRYFGTVAENVAL
-424 QNRVQELQP
+424 QARVEELQP
-433 AQAVY
+433 AQTVY
-438 NDYLAAEAQYDK
+438 NEYLSAAAQYDK
-450 YTYLYAYTQT
+450 YKYLYEYTEN

-482 NSFSSDQTG
+482 DSFSSDQTG
-491 ISMSVTVEG
+491 ISMTVNVEG

-514 QSIDDVEISN
+514 ESIEDVQISN
-524 ITDSKDETGT
+524 ITDNQDEMGGSWVMFSMTGT
-534 SIVTFSITGSYKVLG
+534 YRE
-549 VILSIA
+549 LS
-555 MAATSVTRYLGN
+555 
-567 VAQNVYLQNRV
+567 
-578 QELQPA
+578 
-584 QAVYN
+584 
-589 DYLAAEAQYDKYTY
+589 
-603 LYAYTQTPNEN
+603 
-614 LVEFINELE
+614 
-623 QILPDS
+623 
-629 FYTNSFSSDQT
+629 
-640 GISMSVTVEGKAAAA
+640 
-655 RTILNIRNMQSI
+655 
-667 DDVEISNITDSKD
+667 
-680 ETGTSIVTF
+680 
-689 SITGS
+689 
-694 YKELTDET
+694 DET
-702 EESGEAQADTQTA
+702 EETGETVESTQSV

>member
-19 ICEMDYKVK
+19 ICEIDYKVK

-38 ETPEGIVVDGMLQP
+38 ETPEGVVVDGMLQP
-52 TQEYADRMVNA
+52 TQEYADHLVNA
-63 LGTNGIRTKKVIF
+63 LGTNGIRTKRVIF

-89 IPNVKASKI
+89 IPNVKANKI

-107 EYFPVDL
+107 DYFPVDL

-125 GLTENGKLRVMALAV
+125 GLTEEGKLRVMALAV
-140 PKALLDSYYQLA
+140 PKALLNSYYQLA
-152 QMCSW
+152 QMCGW

-177 SEKVTMVIKIDENS
+177 SEKVTMMIKIDENN

-210 GVQDAIDTMIASGAY
+210 GVQDAIETMIASGAY

-248 PGDKVWEENAGR
+248 QGDKLWEENAGR
-260 WEDEDAGNVEVTE
+260 WEDEDAGNVEVTA
-273 ARQKITASLEPLIVG
+273 ARQKITATLEPLIVG
-288 VSRVIDFYDS
+288 VNRVIDFYDS
-298 RNSENPIEKSYVT
+298 RNGDTPIERTYVT

-335 SEMDDKIGMSKA
+335 SDMEDKIGMSKA

-369 IDKSTQKSKGLTVVS
+369 IDKSQQKAKGMTVVS

-400 ILSIAMAATSV
+400 ILSIAMAVTSL
-411 TRYLGNVAQNVYL
+411 TRYFGTVAENVAL
-424 QNRVQELQP
+424 QARVEELQP
-433 AQAVY
+433 AQTVY
-438 NDYLAAEAQYDK
+438 NEYLSTAAQYDK
-450 YTYLYAYTQT
+450 YKYLYEYTEN

-467 FINELEQILPDSFYT
+467 FINELEQILPSSFWT
-482 NSFSSDQTG
+482 NSFSSDMEG

-514 QSIDDVEISN
+514 ESIEDVQISN
-524 ITDSKDETGT
+524 ITDTQNELGESA
-534 SIVTFSITGSYKVLG
+534 VTFSITG
-549 VILSIA
+549 
-555 MAATSVTRYLGN
+555 
-567 VAQNVYLQNRV
+567 
-578 QELQPA
+578 
-584 QAVYN
+584 
-589 DYLAAEAQYDKYTY
+589 TY
-603 LYAYTQTPNEN
+603 ADIHADTEETE
-614 LVEFINELE
+614 
-623 QILPDS
+623 S
-629 FYTNSFSSDQT
+629 T
-640 GISMSVTVEGKAAAA
+640 GDT
-655 RTILNIRNMQSI
+655 
-667 DDVEISNITDSKD
+667 
-680 ETGTSIVTF
+680 TGT
-689 SITGS
+689 
-694 YKELTDET
+694 
-702 EESGEAQADTQTA
+702 TA

>member
-19 ICEMDYKVK
+19 ICEIDYKVK

-38 ETPEGIVVDGMLQP
+38 ETPAGVVVDGMLQP
-52 TQEYADRMVNA
+52 TQEYADHLVNA
-63 LGTNGIRTKKVIF
+63 LGTNGIHTKRVIF

-89 IPNVKASKI
+89 IPNVKANKI

-107 EYFPVDL
+107 DYFPVDL

-125 GLTENGKLRVMALAV
+125 GLTEEGKLRVMALAV
-140 PKALLDSYYQLA
+140 PKALLNSYYQLA
-152 QMCSW
+152 QMCGW

-177 SEKVTMVIKIDENS
+177 SEKVTMMIKIDENS

-210 GVQDAIDTMIASGAY
+210 GVQDAIETMIASGAY

-248 PGDKVWEENAGR
+248 QGDKLWEENAGR
-260 WEDEDAGNVEVTE
+260 WEDEDAGNVEVTT
-273 ARQKITASLEPLIVG
+273 ARQKITSSLEPLIVG

-298 RNSENPIEKSYVT
+298 RNSDTPIERTYVT

-335 SEMDDKIGMSKA
+335 SDMEDKIGMSKA

-369 IDKSTQKSKGLTVVS
+369 IDKSQQKAKGMTVVS

-400 ILSIAMAATSV
+400 ILSIAMAVTSL
-411 TRYLGNVAQNVYL
+411 TRYFGTVAENVAL
-424 QNRVQELQP
+424 QARVEELQP
-433 AQAVY
+433 AQTVY
-438 NDYLAAEAQYDK
+438 NEYLSTAAQYDK
-450 YTYLYAYTQT
+450 YKYLYEYTEN

-467 FINELEQILPDSFYT
+467 FINELEQILPSSFWT
-482 NSFSSDQTG
+482 NSFSSDMEG

-514 QSIDDVEISN
+514 ESIEDVQISN
-524 ITDSKDETGT
+524 ITDTQNELGESA
-534 SIVTFSITGSYKVLG
+534 VTFSITG
-549 VILSIA
+549 
-555 MAATSVTRYLGN
+555 
-567 VAQNVYLQNRV
+567 
-578 QELQPA
+578 
-584 QAVYN
+584 
-589 DYLAAEAQYDKYTY
+589 TY
-603 LYAYTQTPNEN
+603 ADIHADTEETE
-614 LVEFINELE
+614 
-623 QILPDS
+623 S
-629 FYTNSFSSDQT
+629 T
-640 GISMSVTVEGKAAAA
+640 GDT
-655 RTILNIRNMQSI
+655 
-667 DDVEISNITDSKD
+667 
-680 ETGTSIVTF
+680 TGT
-689 SITGS
+689 
-694 YKELTDET
+694 
-702 EESGEAQADTQTA
+702 TA

>member
-1 MAMNNRVL
+1 MNNRVL

-52 TQEYADRMVNA
+52 TQAYADHLVSA
-63 LGTNGIRTKKVIF
+63 LGANGIRTKKVIF

-89 IPNVKASKI
+89 IPNVKANKI

-107 EYFPVDL
+107 DYFPVDL
-114 TQYEIGHYLAG
+114 TQYEIGYYMAG
-125 GLTENGKLRVMALAV
+125 GLAENGKLRVMALAC
-140 PKALLDSYYQLA
+140 PKALLNSYDQLA
-152 QMCSW
+152 QMCGW

-177 SEKVTMVIKIDENS
+177 SEKVTLVIKIDENS

-210 GVQDAIDTMIASGAY
+210 GVQDAIETMISSGAY
-225 AVNDPMSAVER
+225 AVTDPIGAVER

-248 PGDKVWEENAGR
+248 QGDKVWEENSGR
-260 WEDEDAGNVEVTE
+260 WEDEDAGNTVIME

-298 RNSENPIEKSYVT
+298 RNGDSPIERAYVT

-326 CLERKVHTL
+326 CLEKKVHTL
-335 SEMDDKIGMSKA
+335 SEVDKIGMSKA
-347 IRSTRPAA
+347 IRSTRPAS

-369 IDKSTQKSKGLTVVS
+369 IDKSTQKAKGLTVVS

-390 VSVAVLVLGV
+390 VSVAVLVLGIV
-400 ILSIAMAATSV
+400 VSIAFCAMSIP
-411 TRYLGNVAQNVYL
+411 RYMVDKVANEYL
-424 QNRVQELQP
+424 QNRIVELQP
-433 AQAVY
+433 AEAIY
-438 NDYLAAEAQYDK
+438 NEYLTTAAQYDK
-450 YTYLYAYTQT
+450 YNYFYAYTQT

-467 FINELEQILPDSFYT
+467 FMNELEQILPSTFYT
-482 NSFSSDQTG
+482 NSFTSDENG
-491 ISMSVTVEG
+491 VSMSITVEG

-514 QSIDDVEISN
+514 KSIESVSVSG
-524 ITDSKDETGT
+524 ITDTVDEAGNST
-534 SIVTFSITGSYKVLG
+534 VTFSLGGTYKALG
-549 VILSIA
+549 A
-555 MAATSVTRYLGN
+555 EEEDTSDST
-567 VAQNVYLQNRV
+567 
-578 QELQPA
+578 
-584 QAVYN
+584 AV
-589 DYLAAEAQYDKYTY
+589 
-603 LYAYTQTPNEN
+603 
-614 LVEFINELE
+614 
-623 QILPDS
+623 
-629 FYTNSFSSDQT
+629 
-640 GISMSVTVEGKAAAA
+640 
-655 RTILNIRNMQSI
+655 
-667 DDVEISNITDSKD
+667 
-680 ETGTSIVTF
+680 
-689 SITGS
+689 
-694 YKELTDET
+694 
-702 EESGEAQADTQTA
+702 TA

>member
-1 MAMNNRVL
+1 MNNRVL
-9 SIEIGNSFTK
+9 SIEISNSFTK
-19 ICEMDYKVK
+19 ICEIDYKVK

-38 ETPEGIVVDGMLQP
+38 ETPEGVVVDGMLQP
-52 TQEYADRMVNA
+52 TQEYADHLVNA
-63 LGTNGIRTKKVIF
+63 LGTNGIHTKRVIF

-89 IPNVKASKI
+89 IPNVKANKI

-107 EYFPVDL
+107 DYFPVDL

-125 GLTENGKLRVMALAV
+125 GLTEEGKLRVMALAV

-152 QMCSW
+152 QMCGW

-177 SEKVTMVIKIDENS
+177 TETVTMMIKIDENS

-210 GVQDAIDTMIASGAY
+210 GVQDAIETMIASGVY

-248 PGDKVWEENAGR
+248 QGDKLWEENAGR
-260 WEDEDAGNVEVTE
+260 WEDEDAGNVEVTA
-273 ARQKITASLEPLIVG
+273 ARQKITSSLEPLIVG

-298 RNSENPIEKSYVT
+298 RNSDTPIERTYVT

-335 SEMDDKIGMSKA
+335 SDMEDKIGMSKA

-369 IDKSTQKSKGLTVVS
+369 IDKSQQKAKGMTVVS

-400 ILSIAMAATSV
+400 ILSIAMAVTSL
-411 TRYLGNVAQNVYL
+411 TRYFGTVAENVAL
-424 QNRVQELQP
+424 QARVEELQP
-433 AQAVY
+433 AQTVY
-438 NDYLAAEAQYDK
+438 NEYLSTAAQYDK
-450 YTYLYAYTQT
+450 YKYLYEYTEN

-482 NSFSSDQTG
+482 DSFSSDQTG
-491 ISMSVTVEG
+491 ISMTVNVEG

-514 QSIDDVEISN
+514 ESIEDVQISN
-524 ITDSKDETGT
+524 ITDNQDEMGGSWVMFSMTGT
-534 SIVTFSITGSYKVLG
+534 YRE
-549 VILSIA
+549 LS
-555 MAATSVTRYLGN
+555 
-567 VAQNVYLQNRV
+567 
-578 QELQPA
+578 
-584 QAVYN
+584 
-589 DYLAAEAQYDKYTY
+589 
-603 LYAYTQTPNEN
+603 
-614 LVEFINELE
+614 
-623 QILPDS
+623 
-629 FYTNSFSSDQT
+629 
-640 GISMSVTVEGKAAAA
+640 
-655 RTILNIRNMQSI
+655 
-667 DDVEISNITDSKD
+667 
-680 ETGTSIVTF
+680 
-689 SITGS
+689 
-694 YKELTDET
+694 DET
-702 EESGEAQADTQTA
+702 EETGETVESTQSV

>member
-1 MAMNNRVL
+1 MNNRVL

-19 ICEMDYKVK
+19 ICEIDYKVK

-38 ETPEGIVVDGMLQP
+38 ETPEGVVVDGMLQP
-52 TQEYADRMVNA
+52 TQEYADHLVNA
-63 LGTNGIRTKKVIF
+63 LGTNGIRTRKVIF

-89 IPNVKASKI
+89 IPNVKANKI

-107 EYFPVDL
+107 DYFPVDL

-125 GLTENGKLRVMALAV
+125 GLTEDGKLRVMALAV
-140 PKALLDSYYQLA
+140 PKALLNSYYQLA
-152 QMCSW
+152 QMCGW

-177 SEKVTMVIKIDENS
+177 TETVTMMIKIDENS

-210 GVQDAIDTMIASGAY
+210 GVQDAIETMIASGAY

-248 PGDKVWEENAGR
+248 QGDKLWEENAGR
-260 WEDEDAGNVEVTE
+260 WEDEDAGNVEVTA
-273 ARQKITASLEPLIVG
+273 ARQKITSSLEPLIVG

-298 RNSENPIEKSYVT
+298 RNGDNPIQKTFVT

-335 SEMDDKIGMSKA
+335 SDMEDKIGMSKA

-369 IDKSTQKSKGLTVVS
+369 IDKSQQKTKGMTVVS

-400 ILSIAMAATSV
+400 ILSIAMAVTSL
-411 TRYLGNVAQNVYL
+411 TRYFGTVAENVAL
-424 QNRVQELQP
+424 QARVEELQP
-433 AQAVY
+433 AQTVY
-438 NDYLAAEAQYDK
+438 NDYLATAAQYDK
-450 YTYLYAYTQT
+450 YQYLYEYTEN

-467 FINELEQILPDSFYT
+467 FINELEQILPSSFWT
-482 NSFSSDQTG
+482 NSFSSDMEG

-514 QSIDDVEISN
+514 ESIEDVQISG
-524 ITDSKDETGT
+524 ITDSKDEAGKST
-534 SIVTFSITGSYKVLG
+534 VTFSITGTYK
-549 VILSIA
+549 A
-555 MAATSVTRYLGN
+555 
-567 VAQNVYLQNRV
+567 
-578 QELQPA
+578 
-584 QAVYN
+584 
-589 DYLAAEAQYDKYTY
+589 
-603 LYAYTQTPNEN
+603 
-614 LVEFINELE
+614 
-623 QILPDS
+623 
-629 FYTNSFSSDQT
+629 
-640 GISMSVTVEGKAAAA
+640 
-655 RTILNIRNMQSI
+655 
-667 DDVEISNITDSKD
+667 
-680 ETGTSIVTF
+680 
-689 SITGS
+689 
-694 YKELTDET
+694 LTDESAEQT
-702 EESGEAQADTQTA
+702 DTLTVQ
-715 Q
+715 

>member
-19 ICEMDYKVK
+19 ICEIDYKVK

-38 ETPEGIVVDGMLQP
+38 ETPEGVVVDGMLQP
-52 TQEYADRMVNA
+52 TQEYADHLVNA
-63 LGTNGIRTKKVIF
+63 LGTNGIRTKRVIF

-89 IPNVKASKI
+89 IPNVKANKI

-107 EYFPVDL
+107 DYFPVDL

-125 GLTENGKLRVMALAV
+125 GLTEEGKLRVMALAV
-140 PKALLDSYYQLA
+140 PKALLNSYYQLA
-152 QMCSW
+152 QMCGW

-177 SEKVTMVIKIDENS
+177 SEKVTMMIKIDENN

-210 GVQDAIDTMIASGAY
+210 GVQDAIETMIASGAY

-248 PGDKVWEENAGR
+248 QGDKLWEENAGR
-260 WEDEDAGNVEVTE
+260 WEDEDAGNVEVTT
-273 ARQKITASLEPLIVG
+273 ARQKITSSLEPLIVG

-298 RNSENPIEKSYVT
+298 RNSDTPIERTYVT

-335 SEMDDKIGMSKA
+335 SDMDDKIGMSKA

-369 IDKSTQKSKGLTVVS
+369 IDKSQQKAKGMTVVS

-400 ILSIAMAATSV
+400 ILSIAMAVTSL
-411 TRYLGNVAQNVYL
+411 TRYFGTVAENVAL
-424 QNRVQELQP
+424 QARVEELQP
-433 AQAVY
+433 AQTVY
-438 NDYLAAEAQYDK
+438 NEYLSTAAQYDK
-450 YTYLYAYTQT
+450 YKYLYEYTEN

-482 NSFSSDQTG
+482 DSFSSDQTG
-491 ISMSVTVEG
+491 ISMTVNVEG

-514 QSIDDVEISN
+514 ESIEDVQISN
-524 ITDSKDETGT
+524 ITDNQDEMGGSWVMFSMTGT
-534 SIVTFSITGSYKVLG
+534 YRE
-549 VILSIA
+549 LS
-555 MAATSVTRYLGN
+555 
-567 VAQNVYLQNRV
+567 
-578 QELQPA
+578 
-584 QAVYN
+584 
-589 DYLAAEAQYDKYTY
+589 
-603 LYAYTQTPNEN
+603 
-614 LVEFINELE
+614 
-623 QILPDS
+623 
-629 FYTNSFSSDQT
+629 
-640 GISMSVTVEGKAAAA
+640 
-655 RTILNIRNMQSI
+655 
-667 DDVEISNITDSKD
+667 
-680 ETGTSIVTF
+680 
-689 SITGS
+689 
-694 YKELTDET
+694 DET
-702 EESGEAQADTQTA
+702 EETGETVESTQSV

>member
-1 MAMNNRVL
+1 MNNRVL
-9 SIEIGNSFTK
+9 SIEISNSFTK
-19 ICEMDYKVK
+19 ICEIDYKVK

-38 ETPEGIVVDGMLQP
+38 ETPEGVVVDGMLQP
-52 TQEYADRMVNA
+52 TQEYADHLVNA
-63 LGTNGIRTKKVIF
+63 LGTNGIHTKRVIF

-89 IPNVKASKI
+89 IPNVKANKI

-107 EYFPVDL
+107 DYFPVDL

-125 GLTENGKLRVMALAV
+125 GLTEEGKLRVMALAV

-152 QMCSW
+152 QMCGW

-177 SEKVTMVIKIDENS
+177 SEKVTMMIKIDENN

-210 GVQDAIDTMIASGAY
+210 GVQDAIETMIASGAY
-225 AVNDPMSAVER
+225 AVNNPMSAVER

-248 PGDKVWEENAGR
+248 QGDKLWEENAGR
-260 WEDEDAGNVEVTE
+260 WEDEDAGNVEVTA
-273 ARQKITASLEPLIVG
+273 ARQKITATLEPLIVG
-288 VSRVIDFYDS
+288 VNRVIDFYDS
-298 RNSENPIEKSYVT
+298 RNGDTPIERTYVT

-335 SEMDDKIGMSKA
+335 SDMEDKIGMSKA

-369 IDKSTQKSKGLTVVS
+369 IDKSQQKAKGMTVVS

-400 ILSIAMAATSV
+400 ILSIAMAVTSL
-411 TRYLGNVAQNVYL
+411 TRYFGTVAENVAL
-424 QNRVQELQP
+424 QARVEELQP
-433 AQAVY
+433 AQTVY
-438 NDYLAAEAQYDK
+438 NEYLSTAAQYDK
-450 YTYLYAYTQT
+450 YKYLYEYTEN

-467 FINELEQILPDSFYT
+467 FINELEQILPSSFWT
-482 NSFSSDQTG
+482 NSFSSDMEG

-514 QSIDDVEISN
+514 ESIEDVQISN
-524 ITDSKDETGT
+524 ITDTQNELGESA
-534 SIVTFSITGSYKVLG
+534 VTFSITG
-549 VILSIA
+549 
-555 MAATSVTRYLGN
+555 
-567 VAQNVYLQNRV
+567 
-578 QELQPA
+578 
-584 QAVYN
+584 
-589 DYLAAEAQYDKYTY
+589 TY
-603 LYAYTQTPNEN
+603 ADIHADTEETE
-614 LVEFINELE
+614 
-623 QILPDS
+623 S
-629 FYTNSFSSDQT
+629 T
-640 GISMSVTVEGKAAAA
+640 GDT
-655 RTILNIRNMQSI
+655 
-667 DDVEISNITDSKD
+667 
-680 ETGTSIVTF
+680 TGT
-689 SITGS
+689 
-694 YKELTDET
+694 
-702 EESGEAQADTQTA
+702 TA

>member
-1 MAMNNRVL
+1 MNNRVL

-19 ICEMDYKVK
+19 ICEIDYKVK

-38 ETPEGIVVDGMLQP
+38 ETPEGVVVDGMLQP
-52 TQEYADRMVNA
+52 TQEYADHLVNA
-63 LGTNGIRTKKVIF
+63 LGTNGIRTKRVIF

-89 IPNVKASKI
+89 IPNVKANKI

-107 EYFPVDL
+107 DYFPVDL

-125 GLTENGKLRVMALAV
+125 GLTEEGKLRVMALAV
-140 PKALLDSYYQLA
+140 PKALLNSYYQLA
-152 QMCSW
+152 QMCGW

-177 SEKVTMVIKIDENS
+177 SEKVTMMIKIDENS

-210 GVQDAIDTMIASGAY
+210 GVQDAIETMIASGAY

-248 PGDKVWEENAGR
+248 QGDKLWEENAGR
-260 WEDEDAGNVEVTE
+260 WEDEDAGNVEVTA
-273 ARQKITASLEPLIVG
+273 ARQKITSTLEPLIVG

-298 RNSENPIEKSYVT
+298 RNGDTPIERTYVT

-335 SEMDDKIGMSKA
+335 SDMDDKIGMSKA

-369 IDKSTQKSKGLTVVS
+369 IDKSTQKAKGLTVVS

-400 ILSIAMAATSV
+400 ILSIAMAVTSL
-411 TRYLGNVAQNVYL
+411 TRYFGTVAENVAL
-424 QNRVQELQP
+424 QARVEELQP
-433 AQAVY
+433 AQTVY
-438 NDYLAAEAQYDK
+438 NEYLSTAAQYDK
-450 YTYLYAYTQT
+450 YEYLYAYTET

-467 FINELEQILPDSFYT
+467 FINELEQILPDSFWT

-491 ISMSVTVEG
+491 ISMSVTVGG

-514 QSIDDVEISN
+514 QSIEDVQISN
-524 ITDSKDETGT
+524 ITDTQNELGESA
-534 SIVTFSITGSYKVLG
+534 VTFSITG
-549 VILSIA
+549 
-555 MAATSVTRYLGN
+555 
-567 VAQNVYLQNRV
+567 
-578 QELQPA
+578 
-584 QAVYN
+584 
-589 DYLAAEAQYDKYTY
+589 TY
-603 LYAYTQTPNEN
+603 ADIHADTEETE
-614 LVEFINELE
+614 
-623 QILPDS
+623 S
-629 FYTNSFSSDQT
+629 T
-640 GISMSVTVEGKAAAA
+640 GDT
-655 RTILNIRNMQSI
+655 
-667 DDVEISNITDSKD
+667 
-680 ETGTSIVTF
+680 TGT
-689 SITGS
+689 
-694 YKELTDET
+694 
-702 EESGEAQADTQTA
+702 TA

>member
-1 MAMNNRVL
+1 MNNRVL

-19 ICEMDYKVK
+19 ICEIDYKVK

-38 ETPEGIVVDGMLQP
+38 ETQEGVVVDGMLQP
-52 TQEYADRMVNA
+52 TQEYADHLVNA
-63 LGTNGIRTKKVIF
+63 LGTNGIRTRKVIF

-89 IPNVKASKI
+89 IPNVKANKI

-107 EYFPVDL
+107 DYFPVDL

-125 GLTENGKLRVMALAV
+125 GLTEDGKLRVMALAV
-140 PKALLDSYYQLA
+140 PKALLNSYYQLA
-152 QMCSW
+152 QMCGW

-177 SEKVTMVIKIDENS
+177 TETVTMMIKIDENN

-210 GVQDAIDTMIASGAY
+210 GVQDAIETMITSGVY

-248 PGDKVWEENAGR
+248 QGDKLWEENAGR
-260 WEDEDAGNVEVTE
+260 WEDEDAGNVEVTA
-273 ARQKITASLEPLIVG
+273 ARQKITSSLETLIVG

-298 RNSENPIEKSYVT
+298 RNGDNPIQKTFVT

-335 SEMDDKIGMSKA
+335 SDMEDKIGMSKA

-369 IDKSTQKSKGLTVVS
+369 IDKSQQKAKGMTVVS

-400 ILSIAMAATSV
+400 ILSIAMAVTSL
-411 TRYLGNVAQNVYL
+411 TRYFGTVAENVAL
-424 QNRVQELQP
+424 QARVEELQP

-438 NDYLAAEAQYDK
+438 NDYLATAAQYDK
-450 YTYLYAYTQT
+450 YQYLYEYTEN

-467 FINELEQILPDSFYT
+467 FINELEQILPSSFWT
-482 NSFSSDQTG
+482 NSFSSDMEG

-514 QSIDDVEISN
+514 ESIEDVQISN
-524 ITDSKDETGT
+524 ITDAQNELGESA
-534 SIVTFSITGSYKVLG
+534 VTFSITGTYADIHADSEEAENTG
-549 VILSIA
+549 D
-555 MAATSVTRYLGN
+555 AA
-567 VAQNVYLQNRV
+567 
-578 QELQPA
+578 
-584 QAVYN
+584 
-589 DYLAAEAQYDKYTY
+589 
-603 LYAYTQTPNEN
+603 
-614 LVEFINELE
+614 
-623 QILPDS
+623 
-629 FYTNSFSSDQT
+629 
-640 GISMSVTVEGKAAAA
+640 
-655 RTILNIRNMQSI
+655 
-667 DDVEISNITDSKD
+667 
-680 ETGTSIVTF
+680 GT
-689 SITGS
+689 
-694 YKELTDET
+694 
-702 EESGEAQADTQTA
+702 TA

>member
-1 MAMNNRVL
+1 MNNRVL

-19 ICEMDYKVK
+19 ICEIDYKVK

-38 ETPEGIVVDGMLQP
+38 ETPEGVVVDGMLQP
-52 TQEYADRMVNA
+52 TQEYADHLVNA
-63 LGTNGIRTKKVIF
+63 LGTNGIRTRKVIF

-107 EYFPVDL
+107 DYFPVDL

-125 GLTENGKLRVMALAV
+125 GLTEDGKLRVMALAV
-140 PKALLDSYYQLA
+140 PKALLNSYYQLA
-152 QMCSW
+152 QMCGW

-177 SEKVTMVIKIDENS
+177 TETVTMMIKIDENS

-210 GVQDAIDTMIASGAY
+210 GVQDAIETMIASGAY

-248 PGDKVWEENAGR
+248 QGDKLWEENAGR
-260 WEDEDAGNVEVTE
+260 WEDEDAGNVEVTA
-273 ARQKITASLEPLIVG
+273 ARQKITSSLEPLIVG

-298 RNSENPIEKSYVT
+298 RNSNTPIERTYVT

-335 SEMDDKIGMSKA
+335 SDMDDKIGMSKA

-369 IDKSTQKSKGLTVVS
+369 IDKSQQKGKGMTVVS

-400 ILSIAMAATSV
+400 ILSIAMAVTSL
-411 TRYLGNVAQNVYL
+411 TRYFGTVAENVAL
-424 QNRVQELQP
+424 QARVEELQP
-433 AQAVY
+433 AQTVY
-438 NDYLAAEAQYDK
+438 NEYLSTAAQYDK
-450 YTYLYAYTQT
+450 YKYLYEYTEN

-482 NSFSSDQTG
+482 DSFSSDQTG
-491 ISMSVTVEG
+491 ISMTVNVEG

-514 QSIDDVEISN
+514 ESIEDVQISN
-524 ITDSKDETGT
+524 ITDNQDEMGGSWVMFSMTGT
-534 SIVTFSITGSYKVLG
+534 YRE
-549 VILSIA
+549 LS
-555 MAATSVTRYLGN
+555 
-567 VAQNVYLQNRV
+567 
-578 QELQPA
+578 
-584 QAVYN
+584 
-589 DYLAAEAQYDKYTY
+589 
-603 LYAYTQTPNEN
+603 
-614 LVEFINELE
+614 
-623 QILPDS
+623 
-629 FYTNSFSSDQT
+629 
-640 GISMSVTVEGKAAAA
+640 
-655 RTILNIRNMQSI
+655 
-667 DDVEISNITDSKD
+667 
-680 ETGTSIVTF
+680 
-689 SITGS
+689 
-694 YKELTDET
+694 DET
-702 EESGEAQADTQTA
+702 EETGETVESTQSV

>member
-19 ICEMDYKVK
+19 ICEIDYKVK

-38 ETPEGIVVDGMLQP
+38 ETPEGVVVDGMLQP
-52 TQEYADRMVNA
+52 TQEYADHLVNA
-63 LGTNGIRTKKVIF
+63 LGTNGIRTKRVIF

-89 IPNVKASKI
+89 IPNVKANKI

-107 EYFPVDL
+107 DYFPVDL

-125 GLTENGKLRVMALAV
+125 GLTEEGKLRVMALAV

-152 QMCSW
+152 QMCGW

-177 SEKVTMVIKIDENS
+177 SEKVTMMIKIDENS

-210 GVQDAIDTMIASGAY
+210 GVQDAIETMIASGAY

-248 PGDKVWEENAGR
+248 QGDKLWEENAGR
-260 WEDEDAGNVEVTE
+260 WEDEDAGNVEVTA
-273 ARQKITASLEPLIVG
+273 ARQKITSSLEPLIVG

-298 RNSENPIEKSYVT
+298 RNSDTPIERTYVT

-369 IDKSTQKSKGLTVVS
+369 IDKSTQKAKGLTVVS

-400 ILSIAMAATSV
+400 ILSIAMAVTSL
-411 TRYLGNVAQNVYL
+411 TRYFGTVAENVAL
-424 QNRVQELQP
+424 QARVEELQP
-433 AQAVY
+433 AQTVY
-438 NDYLAAEAQYDK
+438 NEYLSAAAQYDK
-450 YTYLYAYTQT
+450 YKYLYEYTEN

-482 NSFSSDQTG
+482 DSFSSDQTG
-491 ISMSVTVEG
+491 ISMTVNVEG

-514 QSIDDVEISN
+514 ESIEDVQISN
-524 ITDSKDETGT
+524 ITDNQDEMGGSWVMFSMTGT
-534 SIVTFSITGSYKVLG
+534 YRE
-549 VILSIA
+549 LS
-555 MAATSVTRYLGN
+555 
-567 VAQNVYLQNRV
+567 
-578 QELQPA
+578 
-584 QAVYN
+584 
-589 DYLAAEAQYDKYTY
+589 
-603 LYAYTQTPNEN
+603 
-614 LVEFINELE
+614 
-623 QILPDS
+623 
-629 FYTNSFSSDQT
+629 
-640 GISMSVTVEGKAAAA
+640 
-655 RTILNIRNMQSI
+655 
-667 DDVEISNITDSKD
+667 
-680 ETGTSIVTF
+680 
-689 SITGS
+689 
-694 YKELTDET
+694 DET
-702 EESGEAQADTQTA
+702 EETGETVESTQSV

>member
-1 MAMNNRVL
+1 MNNRVL

-19 ICEMDYKVK
+19 ICEIDYKVK

-38 ETPEGIVVDGMLQP
+38 ETPEGVVVDGMLQP
-52 TQEYADRMVNA
+52 TQEYADHLVNA
-63 LGTNGIRTKKVIF
+63 LGTNGIRTKRVIF

-89 IPNVKASKI
+89 IPNVKANKI

-107 EYFPVDL
+107 DYFPVDL

-125 GLTENGKLRVMALAV
+125 GLTEEGKLRVMALAV
-140 PKALLDSYYQLA
+140 PKALLNSYYQLA
-152 QMCSW
+152 QMCGW

-177 SEKVTMVIKIDENS
+177 TETVTMMIKIDENS

-210 GVQDAIDTMIASGAY
+210 GVQDAIETMIASGAY

-248 PGDKVWEENAGR
+248 QGDKLWEENAGR
-260 WEDEDAGNVEVTE
+260 WEDEDAGNVEVTT
-273 ARQKITASLEPLIVG
+273 ARQKITSSLEPLIVG

-298 RNSENPIEKSYVT
+298 RNSDTPIERTYVT

-335 SEMDDKIGMSKA
+335 SDMEDKIGMSKA

-369 IDKSTQKSKGLTVVS
+369 IDKSQQKAKGMTVVS

-400 ILSIAMAATSV
+400 ILSIAMAVTSL
-411 TRYLGNVAQNVYL
+411 TRYFGTVAENVAL
-424 QNRVQELQP
+424 QARVEELQP
-433 AQAVY
+433 AQTVY
-438 NDYLAAEAQYDK
+438 NEYLSTAAQYDK
-450 YTYLYAYTQT
+450 YKYLYEYTEN

-467 FINELEQILPDSFYT
+467 FINELEQILPSSFWT
-482 NSFSSDQTG
+482 NSFSSDMEG

-514 QSIDDVEISN
+514 ESIEDVQISN
-524 ITDSKDETGT
+524 ITDTQNELGESA
-534 SIVTFSITGSYKVLG
+534 VTFSITG
-549 VILSIA
+549 
-555 MAATSVTRYLGN
+555 
-567 VAQNVYLQNRV
+567 
-578 QELQPA
+578 
-584 QAVYN
+584 
-589 DYLAAEAQYDKYTY
+589 TY
-603 LYAYTQTPNEN
+603 ADIHADTEETE
-614 LVEFINELE
+614 
-623 QILPDS
+623 S
-629 FYTNSFSSDQT
+629 T
-640 GISMSVTVEGKAAAA
+640 GDT
-655 RTILNIRNMQSI
+655 
-667 DDVEISNITDSKD
+667 
-680 ETGTSIVTF
+680 TGT
-689 SITGS
+689 
-694 YKELTDET
+694 
-702 EESGEAQADTQTA
+702 TA

>member
-19 ICEMDYKVK
+19 ICEIDYKVK

-38 ETPEGIVVDGMLQP
+38 ETPEGVVVDGMLQP
-52 TQEYADRMVNA
+52 TQEYADHLVSA
-63 LGTNGIRTKKVIF
+63 LGTNGIRTKRVIF

-89 IPNVKASKI
+89 IPNVKANKI

-107 EYFPVDL
+107 DYFPVDL

-125 GLTENGKLRVMALAV
+125 GLTEEGKLRVMALAV

-152 QMCSW
+152 QMCGW

-177 SEKVTMVIKIDENS
+177 SEKVTMMIKIDENS

-210 GVQDAIDTMIASGAY
+210 GVQDAIETMIASGAY

-248 PGDKVWEENAGR
+248 QGDKVWEENAGR
-260 WEDEDAGNVEVTE
+260 WEDEDAGNVEVTA

-298 RNSENPIEKSYVT
+298 RNGDTPIERTYVT

-335 SEMDDKIGMSKA
+335 SDMEDKIGMSKA

-369 IDKSTQKSKGLTVVS
+369 IDKSQQKTKGMTVVS

-400 ILSIAMAATSV
+400 ILSIAMAVTSL
-411 TRYLGNVAQNVYL
+411 TRYFGTVAENVAL
-424 QNRVQELQP
+424 QARVEELQP

-438 NDYLAAEAQYDK
+438 NDYLATAAQYDK
-450 YTYLYAYTQT
+450 YQYLYEYTEN

-467 FINELEQILPDSFYT
+467 FINELEQILPSSFWT
-482 NSFSSDQTG
+482 NSFSSDMEG

-514 QSIDDVEISN
+514 ESIEDVQISN
-524 ITDSKDETGT
+524 ITDAQNELGESA
-534 SIVTFSITGSYKVLG
+534 VTFSITGTYADIHADSEEAENTG
-549 VILSIA
+549 D
-555 MAATSVTRYLGN
+555 AA
-567 VAQNVYLQNRV
+567 
-578 QELQPA
+578 
-584 QAVYN
+584 
-589 DYLAAEAQYDKYTY
+589 
-603 LYAYTQTPNEN
+603 
-614 LVEFINELE
+614 
-623 QILPDS
+623 
-629 FYTNSFSSDQT
+629 
-640 GISMSVTVEGKAAAA
+640 
-655 RTILNIRNMQSI
+655 
-667 DDVEISNITDSKD
+667 
-680 ETGTSIVTF
+680 GT
-689 SITGS
+689 
-694 YKELTDET
+694 
-702 EESGEAQADTQTA
+702 TA

>member
-9 SIEIGNSFTK
+9 SIEIGNSFTR
-19 ICEMDYKVK
+19 ICEIDYKVK

-38 ETPEGIVVDGMLQP
+38 ETPEGVVVDGMLQP
-52 TQEYADRMVNA
+52 TQEYADHLVNA
-63 LGTNGIRTKKVIF
+63 LGTNGIRTKRVIF

-89 IPNVKASKI
+89 IPNVKANKI

-107 EYFPVDL
+107 DYFPVDL

-125 GLTENGKLRVMALAV
+125 GLTEEGKLRVMALAV
-140 PKALLDSYYQLA
+140 PKALLNSYYQLA
-152 QMCSW
+152 QMCGW

-177 SEKVTMVIKIDENS
+177 SEKVTMMIKIDENN

-210 GVQDAIDTMIASGAY
+210 GVQDAIETMIASGAY

-248 PGDKVWEENAGR
+248 QGDKLWEENAGR
-260 WEDEDAGNVEVTE
+260 WEDEDAGNAEVTA
-273 ARQKITASLEPLIVG
+273 ARQKITSSLEPLIVG

-298 RNSENPIEKSYVT
+298 RNSDTPIERTYVT

-335 SEMDDKIGMSKA
+335 SDMDDKIGMSKA

-369 IDKSTQKSKGLTVVS
+369 IDKSQQKAKGMTVVS

-390 VSVAVLVLGV
+390 VSVAILVLGV
-400 ILSIAMAATSV
+400 ILSIAMAVTSL
-411 TRYLGNVAQNVYL
+411 TRYFGTVAENVAL
-424 QNRVQELQP
+424 QARVEELQP
-433 AQAVY
+433 AQTVY
-438 NDYLAAEAQYDK
+438 NEYLSTAAQYDK
-450 YTYLYAYTQT
+450 YKYLYEYTEN

-482 NSFSSDQTG
+482 DSFSSDQTG
-491 ISMSVTVEG
+491 ISMTVNVEG

-514 QSIDDVEISN
+514 ESIEDVQISN
-524 ITDSKDETGT
+524 ITDNQDEMGGSWVMFSMTGT
-534 SIVTFSITGSYKVLG
+534 YRE
-549 VILSIA
+549 LS
-555 MAATSVTRYLGN
+555 
-567 VAQNVYLQNRV
+567 
-578 QELQPA
+578 
-584 QAVYN
+584 
-589 DYLAAEAQYDKYTY
+589 
-603 LYAYTQTPNEN
+603 
-614 LVEFINELE
+614 
-623 QILPDS
+623 
-629 FYTNSFSSDQT
+629 
-640 GISMSVTVEGKAAAA
+640 
-655 RTILNIRNMQSI
+655 
-667 DDVEISNITDSKD
+667 
-680 ETGTSIVTF
+680 
-689 SITGS
+689 
-694 YKELTDET
+694 DET
-702 EESGEAQADTQTA
+702 EETGETVESTQSV

>member
-19 ICEMDYKVK
+19 ICEIDYKVK

-38 ETPEGIVVDGMLQP
+38 ETPEGVVVDGMLQP
-52 TQEYADRMVNA
+52 TQEYADHLVNA
-63 LGTNGIRTKKVIF
+63 LGTNGIRTKRVIF

-107 EYFPVDL
+107 DYFPVDL

-125 GLTENGKLRVMALAV
+125 GLTEEGKLRVMALAV

-152 QMCSW
+152 QMCGW

-177 SEKVTMVIKIDENS
+177 SEKVTMMIKIDENS

-210 GVQDAIDTMIASGAY
+210 GVQDAIETMIASGAY

-248 PGDKVWEENAGR
+248 QGDKLWEENAGR
-260 WEDEDAGNVEVTE
+260 WEDEDAGNAEVTA
-273 ARQKITASLEPLIVG
+273 ARQKITSSLEPLIVG

-298 RNSENPIEKSYVT
+298 RNSNTPIERTYVT

-335 SEMDDKIGMSKA
+335 SDMEDKIGMSKA

-369 IDKSTQKSKGLTVVS
+369 IDKSQQKAKGMTVVS

-400 ILSIAMAATSV
+400 ILSIAMAVTSM
-411 TRYLGNVAQNVYL
+411 TRYFGTVAENVAL
-424 QNRVQELQP
+424 QARVEELQP
-433 AQAVY
+433 AQTVY
-438 NDYLAAEAQYDK
+438 NEYLSAAAQYDK
-450 YTYLYAYTQT
+450 YEYLYAYTET

-467 FINELEQILPDSFYT
+467 FINELEQILPDSFWT
-482 NSFSSDQTG
+482 NSFSSDDTG
-491 ISMSVTVEG
+491 ISMTVTVAG
-500 KAAAARTIL
+500 KPAAAETIK

-514 QSIDDVEISN
+514 KSMEEVTVSG
-524 ITDSKDETGT
+524 ITDNTDEAGNST
-534 SIVTFSITGSYKVLG
+534 VTFSIS
-549 VILSIA
+549 
-555 MAATSVTRYLGN
+555 
-567 VAQNVYLQNRV
+567 
-578 QELQPA
+578 
-584 QAVYN
+584 
-589 DYLAAEAQYDKYTY
+589 
-603 LYAYTQTPNEN
+603 
-614 LVEFINELE
+614 
-623 QILPDS
+623 
-629 FYTNSFSSDQT
+629 
-640 GISMSVTVEGKAAAA
+640 
-655 RTILNIRNMQSI
+655 
-667 DDVEISNITDSKD
+667 
-680 ETGTSIVTF
+680 GT
-689 SITGS
+689 

-702 EESGEAQADTQTA
+702 EENGETLSSTQTA

>member
-9 SIEIGNSFTK
+9 SIEISNSFTK
-19 ICEMDYKVK
+19 ICEIDYKVK

-38 ETPEGIVVDGMLQP
+38 ETPEGVVVDGMLQP
-52 TQEYADRMVNA
+52 TQEYADHLVNA
-63 LGTNGIRTKKVIF
+63 LGTNGIHTKRVIF

-89 IPNVKASKI
+89 IPNVKANKI

-107 EYFPVDL
+107 DYFPVDL

-125 GLTENGKLRVMALAV
+125 GLTEEGKLRVMALAV
-140 PKALLDSYYQLA
+140 PKALLNSYYQLA
-152 QMCSW
+152 QMCGW

-177 SEKVTMVIKIDENS
+177 TETVTMMIKIDENS

-210 GVQDAIDTMIASGAY
+210 GVQDAIETMIASGAY

-248 PGDKVWEENAGR
+248 QGDKLWEENAGR
-260 WEDEDAGNVEVTE
+260 WEDEDAGNVEVTA
-273 ARQKITASLEPLIVG
+273 ARQKITSSLEPLIVG

-298 RNSENPIEKSYVT
+298 RNGDNPIQKTFVT

-335 SEMDDKIGMSKA
+335 SDMEDKIGMSKA

-369 IDKSTQKSKGLTVVS
+369 IDKSQQKAKGMTVVS

-400 ILSIAMAATSV
+400 ILSIAMAVTSL
-411 TRYLGNVAQNVYL
+411 TRYFGTVAENVAL
-424 QNRVQELQP
+424 QARVEELQP
-433 AQAVY
+433 AQTVY
-438 NDYLAAEAQYDK
+438 NEYLSTAAQYDK
-450 YTYLYAYTQT
+450 YKYLYEYTEN

-482 NSFSSDQTG
+482 DSFSSDQTG
-491 ISMSVTVEG
+491 ISMTVNVEG

-514 QSIDDVEISN
+514 ESIEDVQISN
-524 ITDSKDETGT
+524 ITDNQDEMGGSWVMFSMTGT
-534 SIVTFSITGSYKVLG
+534 YRE
-549 VILSIA
+549 LS
-555 MAATSVTRYLGN
+555 
-567 VAQNVYLQNRV
+567 
-578 QELQPA
+578 
-584 QAVYN
+584 
-589 DYLAAEAQYDKYTY
+589 
-603 LYAYTQTPNEN
+603 
-614 LVEFINELE
+614 
-623 QILPDS
+623 
-629 FYTNSFSSDQT
+629 
-640 GISMSVTVEGKAAAA
+640 
-655 RTILNIRNMQSI
+655 
-667 DDVEISNITDSKD
+667 
-680 ETGTSIVTF
+680 
-689 SITGS
+689 
-694 YKELTDET
+694 DET
-702 EESGEAQADTQTA
+702 EETGETVESTQSV

>member
-9 SIEIGNSFTK
+9 SIEISNSFTK
-19 ICEMDYKVK
+19 ICEIDYKVK

-38 ETPEGIVVDGMLQP
+38 ETPEGVVVDGMLQP
-52 TQEYADRMVNA
+52 TQEYADHLVNA
-63 LGTNGIRTKKVIF
+63 LGTNGIHTKRVIF

-89 IPNVKASKI
+89 IPNVKANKI

-107 EYFPVDL
+107 DYFPVDL

-125 GLTENGKLRVMALAV
+125 GLTEEGKLRVMALAV

-152 QMCSW
+152 QMCGW

-177 SEKVTMVIKIDENS
+177 SEKVTMMIKIDENS

-210 GVQDAIDTMIASGAY
+210 GVQDAIETMIASGVY

-248 PGDKVWEENAGR
+248 QGDKLWEENAGR
-260 WEDEDAGNVEVTE
+260 WEDEDAGNVEVTA
-273 ARQKITASLEPLIVG
+273 ARQKITSSLEPLIVG

-298 RNSENPIEKSYVT
+298 RNGDNPIQKTFVT

-335 SEMDDKIGMSKA
+335 SDMEDKIGMSKA

-369 IDKSTQKSKGLTVVS
+369 IDKSQQKAKGMTVVS

-400 ILSIAMAATSV
+400 ILSIAMAVTSL
-411 TRYLGNVAQNVYL
+411 TRYFGTVAENVAL
-424 QNRVQELQP
+424 QARVEELQP
-433 AQAVY
+433 AQTVY
-438 NDYLAAEAQYDK
+438 NEYLSTVAQYDK
-450 YTYLYAYTQT
+450 YKYLYEYTEN

-467 FINELEQILPDSFYT
+467 FINELEQILPSSFWT
-482 NSFSSDQTG
+482 NSFSSDMEG

-514 QSIDDVEISN
+514 ESIEDVQISN
-524 ITDSKDETGT
+524 ITDAQNELGESA
-534 SIVTFSITGSYKVLG
+534 VTFSITG
-549 VILSIA
+549 
-555 MAATSVTRYLGN
+555 
-567 VAQNVYLQNRV
+567 
-578 QELQPA
+578 
-584 QAVYN
+584 
-589 DYLAAEAQYDKYTY
+589 TY
-603 LYAYTQTPNEN
+603 ADIHADTEETE
-614 LVEFINELE
+614 
-623 QILPDS
+623 S
-629 FYTNSFSSDQT
+629 T
-640 GISMSVTVEGKAAAA
+640 GDT
-655 RTILNIRNMQSI
+655 
-667 DDVEISNITDSKD
+667 
-680 ETGTSIVTF
+680 TGT
-689 SITGS
+689 
-694 YKELTDET
+694 
-702 EESGEAQADTQTA
+702 TA

>member
-19 ICEMDYKVK
+19 ICEIDYKVK

-38 ETPEGIVVDGMLQP
+38 ETPEGVVVDGMLQP
-52 TQEYADRMVNA
+52 TQEYADHLVNA
-63 LGTNGIRTKKVIF
+63 LGTNGIRTKRVIF

-89 IPNVKASKI
+89 IPNVKANKI

-107 EYFPVDL
+107 DYFPVDL

-125 GLTENGKLRVMALAV
+125 GLTEEGKLRVMALAV

-152 QMCSW
+152 QMCGW

-177 SEKVTMVIKIDENS
+177 SEKVTMMIKIDENS

-210 GVQDAIDTMIASGAY
+210 GVQDAIETMIASGAY
-225 AVNDPMSAVER
+225 AVSDPMSAVER

-248 PGDKVWEENAGR
+248 QGDKLWEENAGR
-260 WEDEDAGNVEVTE
+260 WEDEDAGNAEVTA
-273 ARQKITASLEPLIVG
+273 ARQKITSSLIVG

-298 RNSENPIEKSYVT
+298 RNSNTPIERTYVT

-335 SEMDDKIGMSKA
+335 SDMDDKIGMSKA

-369 IDKSTQKSKGLTVVS
+369 IDKSQQKGKGMTVVS

-400 ILSIAMAATSV
+400 ILSIAMAVTSL
-411 TRYLGNVAQNVYL
+411 TRYFGTVAENVAL
-424 QNRVQELQP
+424 QARVEELQP
-433 AQAVY
+433 AQTVY
-438 NDYLAAEAQYDK
+438 NEYLSAAAQYDK
-450 YTYLYAYTQT
+450 YEYLYAYTET

-467 FINELEQILPDSFYT
+467 FINELEQILPDSFWT

-491 ISMSVTVEG
+491 ISMSETVGG
-500 KAAAARTIL
+500 KPAAARTIL

-514 QSIDDVEISN
+514 QSIEDVQISG
-524 ITDSKDETGT
+524 ITDTKDEAGNST
-534 SIVTFSITGSYKVLG
+534 VTFSITGTYK
-549 VILSIA
+549 A
-555 MAATSVTRYLGN
+555 
-567 VAQNVYLQNRV
+567 
-578 QELQPA
+578 
-584 QAVYN
+584 
-589 DYLAAEAQYDKYTY
+589 
-603 LYAYTQTPNEN
+603 
-614 LVEFINELE
+614 
-623 QILPDS
+623 
-629 FYTNSFSSDQT
+629 
-640 GISMSVTVEGKAAAA
+640 
-655 RTILNIRNMQSI
+655 
-667 DDVEISNITDSKD
+667 
-680 ETGTSIVTF
+680 
-689 SITGS
+689 
-694 YKELTDET
+694 LTDESAEQT
-702 EESGEAQADTQTA
+702 DTLTVQ
-715 Q
+715 

>member
-19 ICEMDYKVK
+19 ICEIDYKVK

-38 ETPEGIVVDGMLQP
+38 ETPEGVVVDGMLQP
-52 TQEYADRMVNA
+52 TQEYADHLVNA
-63 LGTNGIRTKKVIF
+63 LGTNGIRTKRVIF

-89 IPNVKASKI
+89 IPNVKANKI

-107 EYFPVDL
+107 DYFPVDL

-125 GLTENGKLRVMALAV
+125 GLTEEGKLRVMALAV

-152 QMCSW
+152 QMCGW

-177 SEKVTMVIKIDENS
+177 SEKVTMMIKIDENS

-210 GVQDAIDTMIASGAY
+210 GVQDAIETMIASGVY

-248 PGDKVWEENAGR
+248 QGDKLWEENAGR
-260 WEDEDAGNVEVTE
+260 WEDEDAGNVEVTA

-298 RNSENPIEKSYVT
+298 RNSDTPIERTYVT

-335 SEMDDKIGMSKA
+335 SDMDDKIGMSKA

-369 IDKSTQKSKGLTVVS
+369 IDKSQQKGKGMTVVS

-400 ILSIAMAATSV
+400 ILSIAMAVTSL
-411 TRYLGNVAQNVYL
+411 TRYFGTVAENVAL
-424 QNRVQELQP
+424 QARVEELQP

-438 NDYLAAEAQYDK
+438 NEYLSAAAQYDK
-450 YTYLYAYTQT
+450 YKYLYEYTEN

-482 NSFSSDQTG
+482 DSFSSDQTG
-491 ISMSVTVEG
+491 ISMTVNVEG

-514 QSIDDVEISN
+514 ESIEDVQISN
-524 ITDSKDETGT
+524 ITDNQDEMGGSWVMFSMTGT
-534 SIVTFSITGSYKVLG
+534 YRE
-549 VILSIA
+549 LS
-555 MAATSVTRYLGN
+555 
-567 VAQNVYLQNRV
+567 
-578 QELQPA
+578 
-584 QAVYN
+584 
-589 DYLAAEAQYDKYTY
+589 
-603 LYAYTQTPNEN
+603 
-614 LVEFINELE
+614 
-623 QILPDS
+623 
-629 FYTNSFSSDQT
+629 
-640 GISMSVTVEGKAAAA
+640 
-655 RTILNIRNMQSI
+655 
-667 DDVEISNITDSKD
+667 
-680 ETGTSIVTF
+680 
-689 SITGS
+689 
-694 YKELTDET
+694 DET
-702 EESGEAQADTQTA
+702 EETGETVESTQSV

>member
-19 ICEMDYKVK
+19 ICEIDYKVK

-38 ETPEGIVVDGMLQP
+38 ETPEGVVVDGMLQP
-52 TQEYADRMVNA
+52 TQEYADHLVNA
-63 LGTNGIRTKKVIF
+63 LGTNGIRTKRVIF

-107 EYFPVDL
+107 DYFPVDL

-125 GLTENGKLRVMALAV
+125 GLTEDGKLRVMALAV
-140 PKALLDSYYQLA
+140 PKALLNSYSQLA
-152 QMCSW
+152 QMCGW

-177 SEKVTMVIKIDENS
+177 SEKVTMMIKIDENN

-210 GVQDAIDTMIASGAY
+210 GVQDAIETMIASGAY

-248 PGDKVWEENAGR
+248 PGDKLWEENAGR
-260 WEDEDAGNVEVTE
+260 WEDEDAGNVEVTA
-273 ARQKITASLEPLIVG
+273 ARQKITSTLEPLIVG
-288 VSRVIDFYDS
+288 VNRVIDFYDS
-298 RNSENPIEKSYVT
+298 RNGDTPIERTYVT

-335 SEMDDKIGMSKA
+335 SDMDDKIGMSKA

-369 IDKSTQKSKGLTVVS
+369 IDKSQQKTKGMTVVS

-400 ILSIAMAATSV
+400 ILSIAMAVTSL
-411 TRYLGNVAQNVYL
+411 TRYFGTVAENVAL
-424 QNRVQELQP
+424 QARVEELQP

-438 NDYLAAEAQYDK
+438 NEYLSAAAQYDK
-450 YTYLYAYTQT
+450 YKYLYEYTEN

-467 FINELEQILPDSFYT
+467 FINELEQILPSSFWT
-482 NSFSSDQTG
+482 NSFSSDLEG
-491 ISMSVTVEG
+491 ISMSVSVVG
-500 KAAAARTIL
+500 KEAAARTIL

-514 QSIDDVEISN
+514 KSISDVQISN
-524 ITDSKDETGT
+524 ITDTQNELGEST
-534 SIVTFSITGSYKVLG
+534 VTFSITG
-549 VILSIA
+549 
-555 MAATSVTRYLGN
+555 
-567 VAQNVYLQNRV
+567 
-578 QELQPA
+578 
-584 QAVYN
+584 
-589 DYLAAEAQYDKYTY
+589 TY
-603 LYAYTQTPNEN
+603 ADLNE
-614 LVEFINELE
+614 
-623 QILPDS
+623 
-629 FYTNSFSSDQT
+629 
-640 GISMSVTVEGKAAAA
+640 
-655 RTILNIRNMQSI
+655 
-667 DDVEISNITDSKD
+667 
-680 ETGTSIVTF
+680 
-689 SITGS
+689 
-694 YKELTDET
+694 ET
-702 EESGEAQADTQTA
+702 EETEETGEISGTTA

>member
-1 MAMNNRVL
+1 MNNRVL

-19 ICEMDYKVK
+19 ICEIDYKVK

-38 ETPEGIVVDGMLQP
+38 ETPEGVVVDGMLQP
-52 TQEYADRMVNA
+52 TQEYADHLVNA
-63 LGTNGIRTKKVIF
+63 LGTNGIRTKRVIF
-76 TISSTRVASREVQ
+76 TISSPRVASREVQ
-89 IPNVKASKI
+89 IPNVKANKI

-107 EYFPVDL
+107 DYFPVDL

-125 GLTENGKLRVMALAV
+125 GLTEEGKLRVMALAV
-140 PKALLDSYYQLA
+140 PKALLNSYYQLA
-152 QMCSW
+152 QMCGW

-177 SEKVTMVIKIDENS
+177 SEKVTMMIKIDENS

-210 GVQDAIDTMIASGAY
+210 GVQDAIETMIASGAY

-248 PGDKVWEENAGR
+248 QGDKLWEENAGR
-260 WEDEDAGNVEVTE
+260 WEDEDAGNVEVTA
-273 ARQKITASLEPLIVG
+273 ARQKITSSLEPLIVG

-298 RNSENPIEKSYVT
+298 RNGDNPIQKTFVT

-335 SEMDDKIGMSKA
+335 SDMDDKIGMSKA

-369 IDKSTQKSKGLTVVS
+369 IDKSTQKAKGLTVVS

-400 ILSIAMAATSV
+400 ILSIAMAVTSL
-411 TRYLGNVAQNVYL
+411 TRYFGTVAENVAL
-424 QNRVQELQP
+424 QARVEELQP
-433 AQAVY
+433 AQTVY
-438 NDYLAAEAQYDK
+438 NEYLSAAAQYDK
-450 YTYLYAYTQT
+450 YKYLYEYTEN

-482 NSFSSDQTG
+482 DSFSSDQTG
-491 ISMSVTVEG
+491 ISMTVNVEG

-514 QSIDDVEISN
+514 ESIEDVQISN
-524 ITDSKDETGT
+524 ITDNQDEMGGSWVMFSMTGT
-534 SIVTFSITGSYKVLG
+534 YRE
-549 VILSIA
+549 LS
-555 MAATSVTRYLGN
+555 
-567 VAQNVYLQNRV
+567 
-578 QELQPA
+578 
-584 QAVYN
+584 
-589 DYLAAEAQYDKYTY
+589 
-603 LYAYTQTPNEN
+603 
-614 LVEFINELE
+614 
-623 QILPDS
+623 
-629 FYTNSFSSDQT
+629 
-640 GISMSVTVEGKAAAA
+640 
-655 RTILNIRNMQSI
+655 
-667 DDVEISNITDSKD
+667 
-680 ETGTSIVTF
+680 
-689 SITGS
+689 
-694 YKELTDET
+694 DET
-702 EESGEAQADTQTA
+702 EETGETVESTQSV

>member
-19 ICEMDYKVK
+19 ICEIDYKVK

-38 ETPEGIVVDGMLQP
+38 ETPEGVVVDGMLQP
-52 TQEYADRMVNA
+52 TQEYADHLVNA
-63 LGTNGIRTKKVIF
+63 LGTNGIRTKRVIF

-89 IPNVKASKI
+89 IPNVKANKI

-107 EYFPVDL
+107 DYFPVDL

-125 GLTENGKLRVMALAV
+125 GLTEEGKLRVMALAV
-140 PKALLDSYYQLA
+140 PKALLNSYYQLA
-152 QMCSW
+152 QMCGC

-177 SEKVTMVIKIDENS
+177 SEKVTMMIKIDENN

-210 GVQDAIDTMIASGAY
+210 GVQDAIETMIASGAY
-225 AVNDPMSAVER
+225 AVSDPMSAVER

-248 PGDKVWEENAGR
+248 QGDKLWEENAGR
-260 WEDEDAGNVEVTE
+260 WEDEDAGNAEVTA
-273 ARQKITASLEPLIVG
+273 ARQKITSSLEPLIVG

-298 RNSENPIEKSYVT
+298 RNSNTPIERTYVT

-335 SEMDDKIGMSKA
+335 SDMDDKIGMSKA

-369 IDKSTQKSKGLTVVS
+369 IDKSQQKAKGMTVVS

-390 VSVAVLVLGV
+390 VSVAILVLGV
-400 ILSIAMAATSV
+400 ILSIAMAVTSL
-411 TRYLGNVAQNVYL
+411 TRYFGTVAENVAL
-424 QNRVQELQP
+424 QARVEELQP
-433 AQAVY
+433 AQTVY
-438 NDYLAAEAQYDK
+438 NEYLSTAAQYDK
-450 YTYLYAYTQT
+450 YKYLYEYTEN

-482 NSFSSDQTG
+482 DSFSSDQTG
-491 ISMSVTVEG
+491 ISMTVNVEG

-514 QSIDDVEISN
+514 ESIEDVQISN
-524 ITDSKDETGT
+524 ITDNQDEMGGSWVMFSMTGT
-534 SIVTFSITGSYKVLG
+534 YRE
-549 VILSIA
+549 LS
-555 MAATSVTRYLGN
+555 
-567 VAQNVYLQNRV
+567 
-578 QELQPA
+578 
-584 QAVYN
+584 
-589 DYLAAEAQYDKYTY
+589 
-603 LYAYTQTPNEN
+603 
-614 LVEFINELE
+614 
-623 QILPDS
+623 
-629 FYTNSFSSDQT
+629 
-640 GISMSVTVEGKAAAA
+640 
-655 RTILNIRNMQSI
+655 
-667 DDVEISNITDSKD
+667 
-680 ETGTSIVTF
+680 
-689 SITGS
+689 
-694 YKELTDET
+694 DET
-702 EESGEAQADTQTA
+702 EETGETVESTQSV

>member
-19 ICEMDYKVK
+19 ICEIDYKVK

-38 ETPEGIVVDGMLQP
+38 ETPEGVVVDGMLQP
-52 TQEYADRMVNA
+52 TQEYADHLVNA
-63 LGTNGIRTKKVIF
+63 LGTNGIRTKRVIF

-89 IPNVKASKI
+89 IPNVKANKI

-107 EYFPVDL
+107 DYFPVDL

-125 GLTENGKLRVMALAV
+125 GLTEEGKLRVMALAV

-152 QMCSW
+152 QMCGW

-177 SEKVTMVIKIDENS
+177 TETVTMMIKIDENS

-210 GVQDAIDTMIASGAY
+210 GVQDAIETMIASGAY

-248 PGDKVWEENAGR
+248 QGDKLWEENAGR
-260 WEDEDAGNVEVTE
+260 WEDEDAGNVEVTA

-298 RNSENPIEKSYVT
+298 RNSDTPIERTYVT

-369 IDKSTQKSKGLTVVS
+369 IDKSTQKAKGLTVVS

-400 ILSIAMAATSV
+400 ILSIAMAVTSL
-411 TRYLGNVAQNVYL
+411 TRYFGTVAENVTL
-424 QNRVQELQP
+424 QARVEELQP
-433 AQAVY
+433 AQTVY
-438 NDYLAAEAQYDK
+438 NEYLSAAAQYDK
-450 YTYLYAYTQT
+450 YKYLYEYTEN

-467 FINELEQILPDSFYT
+467 FINELEQILPSSFWT
-482 NSFSSDQTG
+482 NSFSSDMEG

-514 QSIDDVEISN
+514 ESIEDVQISN
-524 ITDSKDETGT
+524 ITDTQNELGESA
-534 SIVTFSITGSYKVLG
+534 VTFSITG
-549 VILSIA
+549 
-555 MAATSVTRYLGN
+555 
-567 VAQNVYLQNRV
+567 
-578 QELQPA
+578 
-584 QAVYN
+584 
-589 DYLAAEAQYDKYTY
+589 TY
-603 LYAYTQTPNEN
+603 ADIHADTEETE
-614 LVEFINELE
+614 
-623 QILPDS
+623 S
-629 FYTNSFSSDQT
+629 T
-640 GISMSVTVEGKAAAA
+640 GDT
-655 RTILNIRNMQSI
+655 
-667 DDVEISNITDSKD
+667 
-680 ETGTSIVTF
+680 TGT
-689 SITGS
+689 
-694 YKELTDET
+694 
-702 EESGEAQADTQTA
+702 TA

>member
-1 MAMNNRVL
+1 MNNRVL

-19 ICEMDYKVK
+19 ICEIDYKVK

-38 ETPEGIVVDGMLQP
+38 ETPEGVVVDGMLQP
-52 TQEYADRMVNA
+52 TQEYADHLVNA
-63 LGTNGIRTKKVIF
+63 LGTNGIRTKRVIF

-107 EYFPVDL
+107 DYFPVDL

-125 GLTENGKLRVMALAV
+125 GLTEEGKLRIMALAV

-152 QMCSW
+152 QMCGW

-177 SEKVTMVIKIDENS
+177 SEKVTMMIKIDENS

-210 GVQDAIDTMIASGAY
+210 GVQDAIETMIASGAY

-248 PGDKVWEENAGR
+248 QGDKLWEENAGR
-260 WEDEDAGNVEVTE
+260 WEDEDAGNVEVTA
-273 ARQKITASLEPLIVG
+273 ARQKITSSLEPLIVG

-298 RNSENPIEKSYVT
+298 RNSNTPIERTYVT

-335 SEMDDKIGMSKA
+335 SDMDDKIGMSKA

-369 IDKSTQKSKGLTVVS
+369 IDKSQQKGKGMTVVS

-400 ILSIAMAATSV
+400 ILSIAMAVTSL
-411 TRYLGNVAQNVYL
+411 TRYFGTVAENVAL
-424 QNRVQELQP
+424 QARVEELQP
-433 AQAVY
+433 AQTVY
-438 NDYLAAEAQYDK
+438 NEYLSAAAQYDK
-450 YTYLYAYTQT
+450 YKYLYEYTEN

-482 NSFSSDQTG
+482 DSFSSDQTG
-491 ISMSVTVEG
+491 ISMTVNVEG

-514 QSIDDVEISN
+514 ESIEDVQISN
-524 ITDSKDETGT
+524 ITDNQDEMGGSWVMFSMTGT
-534 SIVTFSITGSYKVLG
+534 YRE
-549 VILSIA
+549 LS
-555 MAATSVTRYLGN
+555 
-567 VAQNVYLQNRV
+567 
-578 QELQPA
+578 
-584 QAVYN
+584 
-589 DYLAAEAQYDKYTY
+589 
-603 LYAYTQTPNEN
+603 
-614 LVEFINELE
+614 
-623 QILPDS
+623 
-629 FYTNSFSSDQT
+629 
-640 GISMSVTVEGKAAAA
+640 
-655 RTILNIRNMQSI
+655 
-667 DDVEISNITDSKD
+667 
-680 ETGTSIVTF
+680 
-689 SITGS
+689 
-694 YKELTDET
+694 DET
-702 EESGEAQADTQTA
+702 EETGETVESTQSV